1 MAEDFGTGLQVSYV
15 ANLAQ
20 IVQPVVTYLNSSP
33 ADRDIF
39 SPDTIV
45 VPNAGVRAWLQQQIA
60 TTIGATPREID
71 GISVNLN
78 IGYVGMIRQMAG
90 LARLQNDPWDIEPLT
105 IAVLDCLADLPEAP
119 ALSLRYGGMLRA
131 ARVIADTFD
140 VYHARRPQM
149 IDAWEK
155 GLAVLAPEL
164 GKKISDGEWEI
175 IQPALDNQDMWQFH
189 LWTKVRAL
197 IGVSS
202 PPMQINSL
210 VSGLTDGSL
219 KPGAERLLIVGLQA
233 LDSRTIQLVKTLSAY
248 IPVEVVLV
256 HPSPALAQK
265 WQPDALSVTGA
276 IGATAIRPKDAEV
289 EDGVHPLLSTW
300 LQGSR
305 EAQLVLGTFG
315 IQPSFAVQSEVVTP
329 RTRLQHLQHCVVHE
343 PHVPAQAVSQ
353 NDFSVQIH
361 RTHELTRQVEILH
374 DALLHAFDELPN
386 LEPHEI
392 VILCAD
398 MATSAP
404 ILQSI
409 FGREVQVFDKD
420 GFSRT
425 VTIPLVVAD
434 RGLREVSE
442 GAHLLSA
449 VLEAMGSRA
458 SRTSVMN
465 VLAVDAVLTNL
476 SLTREVF
483 DIWNQLLD
491 RTGMKWGLDASHRA
505 QQGLVAAAG
514 ETYTWLS
521 TVQQSLLG
529 VLLADAKPVAE
540 LGGVIPLDDLDTAD
554 VDAVAALSYLLALLM
569 DCEVKTR
576 VQRTIAEWCSLLE
589 ELLVELCGM
598 NSDALAEPLN
608 VLRSL
613 RTSSQLIGSG
623 STTAVPFDEFAT
635 IVVERVEATPGRQPL
650 RTGAVTATSFVPL
663 RSVPFRVVCILGY
676 DDAVVSV
683 KEVDGDDLTGRQRFI
698 GTSDSRIDTRRTFL
712 DAMLAA
718 SDRFIITCIGKSI
731 KNNAPVPFIT
741 PLAEFVDM
749 CLDADSSLGSSAEE
763 VKSKMRT
770 LVFDH
775 PRHAMSSNNFIIDK
789 VVPGMV
795 WGHNGASFTAG
806 SVVGTTN
813 TSQIS
818 TVTPFN
824 VENPEVVTIEDL
836 IKVLDYPEDFF
847 LKTVGVSKWV
857 DKAQADIALL
867 PVDIDDRRLRELW
880 NELRDLSE
888 ATSTSPS
895 RSAKK
900 FKSDETSA
908 WQTLKKE
915 RGVVPVGILGDDALN
930 SAQTL
935 LSEAA
940 GLVKDWGFPT
950 MVETEH
956 EISLQLP
963 NGVVEGTV
971 SYFETEELAGF
982 ASLYGVDR
990 LRSRAVILLLIL
1002 AAQRVS
1008 KHSTILFGYDGKEN
1022 EIKVNNVF
1030 FEKELTQEDALRR
1043 LTGLIDAIHLARA
1056 IPAVTFDGAV
1066 KAIIAADASGDEEK
1080 SPEFAF
1086 DKFVASDKYGKSLER
1101 RLFGEEPKY
1110 SDVFAIDGPI
1120 REFWSTLT
1128 SVVNGPKYKSFAKHG
1143 VTTIKVSGF
1152 IVK

>member
-1 MAEDFGTGLQVSYV
+1 MAEDFGTGLRVSYV

-20 IVQPVVTYLNSSP
+20 IVQPVVSYLNSSP

-39 SPDTIV
+39 APDTIV

-60 TTIGATPREID
+60 TTVGATPDEVD
-71 GISVNLN
+71 GISANLN

-90 LARLQNDPWDIEPLT
+90 HARIQNDPWDIEPLT
-105 IAVLDCLADLPEAP
+105 IAVLDCLVGLPEAP
-119 ALSLRYGGMLRA
+119 ALALRYGGMLRA
-131 ARVIADTFD
+131 ARAIADTFD

-164 GKKISDGEWEI
+164 GNKISEGEWEI

-189 LWTKVRAL
+189 LWTKVRGH
-197 IGVSS
+197 IGVPS
-202 PPMQINSL
+202 PPVQINSL
-210 VSGLTDGSL
+210 VSGLLDGSL

-233 LDSRTIQLVKTLSAY
+233 LDSRTIQLVQTLSTY

-265 WQPDALSVTGA
+265 WQPQALAMAGA
-276 IGATAIRPKDAEV
+276 IGATAIRPKDAVV
-289 EDGVHPLLSTW
+289 EDGVHPLVSTW

-315 IQPSFAVQSEVVTP
+315 IQPSFTVQSEVVPT

-343 PHVPAQAVSQ
+343 PHVPAQPVSET
-353 NDFSVQIH
+353 DFSLQIH
-361 RTHELTRQVEILH
+361 RTHELSRQVEILH

-409 FGREVQVFDKD
+409 FGREVQVVDKN
-420 GFSRT
+420 GVSRT

-442 GAHLLSA
+442 GARLLSA

-465 VLAVDAVLTNL
+465 VLAVDAVLSNL

-491 RTGMKWGLDASHRA
+491 RTGMKWGLDAPHRA

-529 VLLADAKPVAE
+529 VLLPDAKPVAE

-554 VDAVAALSYLLALLM
+554 VDAVAALSYLLSLLM
-569 DCEVKTR
+569 EYEVNTR
-576 VQRTIAEWCSLLE
+576 VQRSVSEWCSLLE

-598 NSDALAEPLN
+598 NSDALVEPLE

-613 RTSSQLIGSG
+613 RASSQLIGSG
-623 STTAVPFDEFAT
+623 STTAVPFDEFAS

-683 KEVDGDDLTGRQRFI
+683 KEIEGDDLTGRQRFI
-698 GTSDSRIDTRRTFL
+698 GTSDSRIDTRRAFL

-718 SDRFIITCIGKSI
+718 SDRFIVTCIGKSI

-749 CLDADSSLGSSAEE
+749 CLDADSSSDEAK
-763 VKSKMRT
+763 VKTSR

-775 PRHAMSSNNFIIDK
+775 PRHAMSSNNFIVDK

-813 TSQIS
+813 VSQTS

-824 VENPEVVTIEDL
+824 VEQPEVVTIDDL

-847 LKTVGVSKWV
+847 LNTVGVSKWV
-857 DKAQADIALL
+857 DKVQADTGLL
-867 PVDIDDRRLRELW
+867 PIDIDVRRLRELW
-880 NELRDLSE
+880 NELRELSE
-888 ATSTSPS
+888 ATSSSTN
-895 RSAKK
+895 RSSKK
-900 FKSDETSA
+900 FKSDELSA

-915 RGVVPVGILGDDALN
+915 RGAVPVGVLGDDALD

-935 LSEAA
+935 LDEADA
-940 GLVKDWGFPT
+940 LTKQWGFPT
-950 MVETEH
+950 MVETER

-982 ASLYGVDR
+982 ASLYGVNR
-990 LRSRAVILLLIL
+990 LHSRAAVLLLLL
-1002 AAQRVS
+1002 AAQGVI
-1008 KHSTILFGYDGKEN
+1008 KHSAILFGYDDKAN

-1030 FEKELTQEDALRR
+1030 FEIALTQEDALQR
-1043 LTGLIDAIHLARA
+1043 LAGLIDAVHIART
-1056 IPAVTFDGAV
+1056 IPAVKFGGTV
-1066 KAIIAADASGDEEK
+1066 KAILAAEASDEEEK

-1086 DKFVASDKYGKSLER
+1086 DKFVASDEYGKSLER
-1101 RLFGEEPKY
+1101 RLFGEEPRY
-1110 SDVFAIDGPI
+1110 SDVFAADGPI
-1120 REFWSTLT
+1120 REFWSALT
-1128 SVVNGPKYKSFAKHG
+1128 GAVNGPKFKSSAKHG
-1143 VTTIKVSGF
+1143 VTTIKVSGY

>member
-1 MAEDFGTGLQVSYV
+1 MAEDFGTGLRVSYV

-20 IVQPVVTYLNSSP
+20 IVQPVVSYLNSSP
-33 ADRDIF
+33 AGRDIF
-39 SPDTIV
+39 APDTIV

-60 TTIGATPREID
+60 TRVGATPDEVD
-71 GISVNLN
+71 GISANLN

-90 LARLQNDPWDIEPLT
+90 HARIQNDPWDIEPLT
-105 IAVLDCLADLPEAP
+105 IAVLDCLAGLPEAP
-119 ALSLRYGGMLRA
+119 ALTLRYGGMLRA
-131 ARVIADTFD
+131 ARAIADTFD

-164 GKKISDGEWEI
+164 GNKISEGEWEI
-175 IQPALDNQDMWQFH
+175 IQPALDNQDLWQFH
-189 LWTKVRAL
+189 LWTKVRTH
-197 IGVSS
+197 IGVPS
-202 PPMQINSL
+202 PPVQINSL
-210 VSGLTDGSL
+210 VSGLIDGSL

-233 LDSRTIQLVKTLSAY
+233 LDSRTIQLVQTLSTY

-265 WQPDALSVTGA
+265 WQPQALAMAGA
-276 IGATAIRPKDAEV
+276 IGATAIRPKDAVV
-289 EDGVHPLLSTW
+289 EDGVHPLVSTW

-315 IQPSFAVQSEVVTP
+315 IQPSFTVQSEVVP
-329 RTRLQHLQHCVVHE
+329 SRTRLQHLQHCVIHE
-343 PHVPAQAVSQ
+343 PHVPAQPVSET
-353 NDFSVQIH
+353 DFSLQIH
-361 RTHELTRQVEILH
+361 RTHELSRQVEILH

-409 FGREVQVFDKD
+409 FGREVQVVDKN
-420 GFSRT
+420 GVSRT

-442 GAHLLSA
+442 GARLLSA

-465 VLAVDAVLTNL
+465 VLAVDAVLSNL

-529 VLLADAKPVAE
+529 VLLPDAKPVAE

-554 VDAVAALSYLLALLM
+554 VDAVAALSYLLSLLM
-569 DCEVKTR
+569 ECEVNTR
-576 VQRTIAEWCSLLE
+576 VQRSVSEWCSLLE

-598 NSDALAEPLN
+598 NSDALVEPLE

-613 RTSSQLIGSG
+613 RASSQLIGSG
-623 STTAVPFDEFAT
+623 STTAVPFDEFAS

-683 KEVDGDDLTGRQRFI
+683 KEIEGDDLTGRQRFI

-718 SDRFIITCIGKSI
+718 SDRFIVTCIGKSI

-749 CLDADSSLGSSAEE
+749 CLDADSSSDE
-763 VKSKMRT
+763 VKVKTSR

-775 PRHAMSSNNFIIDK
+775 PRHAMSSNNFIVDK

-813 TSQIS
+813 VSQTS

-824 VENPEVVTIEDL
+824 VEQPEVVTIDDL

-847 LKTVGVSKWV
+847 LNTVGVSKWV
-857 DKAQADIALL
+857 DKVQADTALL
-867 PVDIDDRRLRELW
+867 PIDIDVRRLRELW
-880 NELRDLSE
+880 NELRELSE
-888 ATSTSPS
+888 ATSSSTN
-895 RSAKK
+895 RSSKK
-900 FKSDETSA
+900 FKSDELPA

-915 RGVVPVGILGDDALN
+915 RGAVPVGVLGDDALD

-935 LSEAA
+935 LDEADA
-940 GLVKDWGFPT
+940 LTKQWGFPT
-950 MVETEH
+950 MVETER

-990 LRSRAVILLLIL
+990 LHSRAAVLLLLL
-1002 AAQRVS
+1002 AAQGVI
-1008 KHSTILFGYDGKEN
+1008 KHSAILFGYDDKAN

-1030 FEKELTQEDALRR
+1030 FEIALTQEDALQR
-1043 LTGLIDAIHLARA
+1043 LAGLIDAVHIART
-1056 IPAVTFDGAV
+1056 IPAVKFGGTV
-1066 KAIIAADASGDEEK
+1066 KAILAAEASDEEEK

-1086 DKFVASDKYGKSLER
+1086 DKFVASDEYGKSLER

-1110 SDVFAIDGPI
+1110 SDVFAADGPI
-1120 REFWSTLT
+1120 REFWSALT
-1128 SVVNGPKYKSFAKHG
+1128 GAVNGPKFKSSAKHG
-1143 VTTIKVSGF
+1143 VTTIKVSGY

>member
-1 MAEDFGTGLQVSYV
+1 MA
-15 ANLAQ
+15 
-20 IVQPVVTYLNSSP
+20 
-33 ADRDIF
+33 
-39 SPDTIV
+39 
-45 VPNAGVRAWLQQQIA
+45 
-60 TTIGATPREID
+60 
-71 GISVNLN
+71 
-78 IGYVGMIRQMAG
+78 
-90 LARLQNDPWDIEPLT
+90 
-105 IAVLDCLADLPEAP
+105 
-119 ALSLRYGGMLRA
+119 
-131 ARVIADTFD
+131 
-140 VYHARRPQM
+140 
-149 IDAWEK
+149 
-155 GLAVLAPEL
+155 
-164 GKKISDGEWEI
+164 
-175 IQPALDNQDMWQFH
+175 
-189 LWTKVRAL
+189 
-197 IGVSS
+197 
-202 PPMQINSL
+202 
-210 VSGLTDGSL
+210 
-219 KPGAERLLIVGLQA
+219 
-233 LDSRTIQLVKTLSAY
+233 
-248 IPVEVVLV
+248 
-256 HPSPALAQK
+256 
-265 WQPDALSVTGA
+265 GA
-276 IGATAIRPKDAEV
+276 IGATAIRPKDAVV
-289 EDGVHPLLSTW
+289 EDGVHPLVSTW

-315 IQPSFAVQSEVVTP
+315 IQPSFTVQSEVVP
-329 RTRLQHLQHCVVHE
+329 SRTRLQHLQHCVIHE
-343 PHVPAQAVSQ
+343 PHVPAQPVSET
-353 NDFSVQIH
+353 DFSLQIH
-361 RTHELTRQVEILH
+361 RTHELSRQVEILH

-409 FGREVQVFDKD
+409 FGREVQVVDKN
-420 GFSRT
+420 GVSRT

-442 GAHLLSA
+442 GARLLSA

-465 VLAVDAVLTNL
+465 VLAVDAVLSNL

-529 VLLADAKPVAE
+529 VLLPDAKPVAE

-554 VDAVAALSYLLALLM
+554 VDAVAALSYLLSLLM
-569 DCEVKTR
+569 ECEVNTR
-576 VQRTIAEWCSLLE
+576 VQRSVSEWCSLLE

-598 NSDALAEPLN
+598 NSDALVEPLE

-613 RTSSQLIGSG
+613 RASSQLIGSG
-623 STTAVPFDEFAT
+623 STTAVPFDEFAS

-683 KEVDGDDLTGRQRFI
+683 KEIEGDDLTGRQRFI

-749 CLDADSSLGSSAEE
+749 CLDADSSSDE
-763 VKSKMRT
+763 VKVKTSR

-775 PRHAMSSNNFIIDK
+775 PRHAMSSNNFIVDK

-813 TSQIS
+813 VSQTS

-824 VENPEVVTIEDL
+824 VEQPEVVTIDDL

-847 LKTVGVSKWV
+847 LNTVGVSKWV
-857 DKAQADIALL
+857 DKVQADTALL
-867 PVDIDDRRLRELW
+867 PIDIDVRRLRELW
-880 NELRDLSE
+880 NELRELSE
-888 ATSTSPS
+888 ATSSSTN
-895 RSAKK
+895 RSSKK
-900 FKSDETSA
+900 FKSDELSA

-915 RGVVPVGILGDDALN
+915 RGAVPVGVLGDDALD

-935 LSEAA
+935 LDEADA
-940 GLVKDWGFPT
+940 LVKQWGFPT
-950 MVETEH
+950 MVETER

-990 LRSRAVILLLIL
+990 LHSRAAVLLLLL
-1002 AAQRVS
+1002 AAQGVI
-1008 KHSTILFGYDGKEN
+1008 KHSAILFGYDDKAN

-1030 FEKELTQEDALRR
+1030 FEIALTQEDALQR
-1043 LTGLIDAIHLARA
+1043 LAGLIDAVHIART
-1056 IPAVTFDGAV
+1056 IPAVKFGGTV
-1066 KAIIAADASGDEEK
+1066 KAILAAEASDEEEK

-1086 DKFVASDKYGKSLER
+1086 DKFVASDEYGKSLER
-1101 RLFGEEPKY
+1101 RLFGEEPRY
-1110 SDVFAIDGPI
+1110 SDVFAADGPI
-1120 REFWSTLT
+1120 REFWSALT
-1128 SVVNGPKYKSFAKHG
+1128 GAVNGPKFKSSAKHG
-1143 VTTIKVSGF
+1143 VTTIKVSGY

>member
-1 MAEDFGTGLQVSYV
+1 
-15 ANLAQ
+15 
-20 IVQPVVTYLNSSP
+20 
-33 ADRDIF
+33 
-39 SPDTIV
+39 
-45 VPNAGVRAWLQQQIA
+45 
-60 TTIGATPREID
+60 
-71 GISVNLN
+71 
-78 IGYVGMIRQMAG
+78 
-90 LARLQNDPWDIEPLT
+90 
-105 IAVLDCLADLPEAP
+105 
-119 ALSLRYGGMLRA
+119 
-131 ARVIADTFD
+131 
-140 VYHARRPQM
+140 M

-164 GKKISDGEWEI
+164 GNKISEGEWEI
-175 IQPALDNQDMWQFH
+175 IQPALDNQDLWQFH
-189 LWTKVRAL
+189 LWTKVRAH
-197 IGVSS
+197 IGVPS
-202 PPMQINSL
+202 PPVQINSL
-210 VSGLTDGSL
+210 VSGLLDGSL

-233 LDSRTIQLVKTLSAY
+233 LDSRTIQLVQTLSTY

-265 WQPDALSVTGA
+265 WQPQALAMAGA
-276 IGATAIRPKDAEV
+276 IGATAIRPKDAVV
-289 EDGVHPLLSTW
+289 EDGVHPLVSTW

-315 IQPSFAVQSEVVTP
+315 IQPSFTVQSEVVQT

-343 PHVPAQAVSQ
+343 PHVPAQPVSET
-353 NDFSVQIH
+353 DFSLQIP
-361 RTHELTRQVEILH
+361 RTHELSRQVEILH

-409 FGREVQVFDKD
+409 FGREVQVVDKN
-420 GFSRT
+420 GVSRA

-442 GAHLLSA
+442 GARLLSA

-465 VLAVDAVLTNL
+465 VLAVDAVLSNL

-483 DIWNQLLD
+483 DIWNQILD

-529 VLLADAKPVAE
+529 VLLPDAKPVAE

-554 VDAVAALSYLLALLM
+554 VDAVAALSYLLSLLM
-569 DCEVKTR
+569 ECEVNTR
-576 VQRTIAEWCSLLE
+576 VQRSVSEWCSLLE

-598 NSDALAEPLN
+598 NSDALVEPLE

-613 RTSSQLIGSG
+613 RASSQLIGSG
-623 STTAVPFDEFAT
+623 STAAVPFDEFAS

-683 KEVDGDDLTGRQRFI
+683 KEIEGDDLTGRQRFI

-718 SDRFIITCIGKSI
+718 SDRFVITCIGKSI

-749 CLDADSSLGSSAEE
+749 CLDADSSSDE
-763 VKSKMRT
+763 VKVKMRR
-770 LVFDH
+770 LIFDH

-789 VVPGMV
+789 VVPGIV

-813 TSQIS
+813 ATQIS
-818 TVTPFN
+818 TVTPFS
-824 VENPEVVTIEDL
+824 VEHPEVVTIEDL

-847 LKTVGVSKWV
+847 LNTVGVSKWV
-857 DKAQADIALL
+857 DKVQADTALL
-867 PVDIDDRRLRELW
+867 PIDLDKHRLRELW
-880 NELRDLSE
+880 NELRELSE
-888 ATSTSPS
+888 VASSSTS
-895 RSAKK
+895 RSSKK
-900 FKSDETSA
+900 FKSDELSA
-908 WQTLKKE
+908 WQSLKKE
-915 RGVVPVGILGDDALN
+915 RGAVPVGVLGDDALD

-935 LSEAA
+935 LDEADA
-940 GLVKDWGFPT
+940 LTKQWGFPT
-950 MVETEH
+950 MVETER

-963 NGVVEGTV
+963 NGVVEGAV

-982 ASLYGVDR
+982 ASFYGVDR
-990 LRSRAVILLLIL
+990 LHSRAAVLLLLL
-1002 AAQRVS
+1002 AAQGVI
-1008 KHSTILFGYDGKEN
+1008 KHSAILFGYDDKAN

-1030 FEKELTQEDALRR
+1030 FEIALTQEDALRR
-1043 LTGLIDAIHLARA
+1043 LAGLIDAVHIART
-1056 IPAVTFDGAV
+1056 IPAVKFGGTV
-1066 KAIIAADASGDEEK
+1066 KAILAAEASDEEEK

-1086 DKFVASDKYGKSLER
+1086 DKFVTSEDYGKSLER

-1110 SDVFAIDGPI
+1110 SDVFAADGQI
-1120 REFWSTLT
+1120 REFWSVLT
-1128 SVVNGPKYKSFAKHG
+1128 GAVSGPKFKSSAKHG
-1143 VTTIKVSGF
+1143 VTTIKVSGY

>member
-1 MAEDFGTGLQVSYV
+1 MAEDFKTGLRISYV

-33 ADRDIF
+33 LDRDIF
-39 SPDTIV
+39 APDIIV

-60 TTIGATPREID
+60 AVIGATPNKGD
-71 GISVNLN
+71 GISANLN

-90 LARLQNDPWDIEPLT
+90 QVRIQNDPWEIEPLT

-119 ALSLRYGGMLRA
+119 ALALRYGGMLRA

-164 GKKISDGEWEI
+164 GNKISEGEWEI
-175 IQPALDNQDMWQFH
+175 IQPALDNQDIWQFH
-189 LWTKVRAL
+189 LWTKVRAH
-197 IGVSS
+197 IGVPS
-202 PPMQINSL
+202 PPVQINSL

-233 LDSRTIQLVKTLSAY
+233 LDSRTIHLVQTLSTY

-265 WQPDALSVTGA
+265 WQPDAHAMAGA
-276 IGATAIRPKDAEV
+276 VGATVIRPKDAV
-289 EDGVHPLLSTW
+289 VDDGVHPLVSTW

-315 IQPSFAVQSEVVTP
+315 IQPSFTVQSEVVPT
-329 RTRLQHLQHCVVHE
+329 RTRLQHLQHCIVHE
-343 PHVPAQAVSQ
+343 PSVPAHPVSET
-353 NDFSVQIH
+353 DFSLQIH

-409 FGREVQVFDKD
+409 FSREVQVIDKD
-420 GFSRT
+420 GSSRT

-442 GAHLLSA
+442 GARLLSA
-449 VLEAMGSRA
+449 VLEVMGSRA

-465 VLAVDAVLTNL
+465 VLTVDAVLTNL

-505 QQGLVAAAG
+505 QQGLVAEVG
-514 ETYTWLS
+514 QTYTWLS
-521 TVQQSLLG
+521 TVHQSLLG
-529 VLLADAKPVAE
+529 VLLPDAKPIAE
-540 LGGVIPLDDLDTAD
+540 LGGIIPLDDLDTAD
-554 VDAVAALSYLLALLM
+554 IDAVAAFSYLLSLLM

-576 VQRTIAEWCSLLE
+576 VQRSVSEWCSLLE
-589 ELLVELCGM
+589 ELLVDLCGI
-598 NSDALAEPLN
+598 NSDALVEPLE

-613 RTSSQLIGSG
+613 RRSSQIVGSG
-623 STTAVPFDEFAT
+623 STTAVRFDEFAS

-683 KEVDGDDLTGRQRFI
+683 KEVEGDDLTGRQRFI

-712 DAMLAA
+712 DSMLAA
-718 SDRFIITCIGKSI
+718 SDRFIVTCIGKSI

-749 CLDADSSLGSSAEE
+749 CLDADSSTEDPK
-763 VKSKMRT
+763 VKIRRF
-770 LVFDH
+770 VFDH
-775 PRHAMSSNNFIIDK
+775 PRHAMSSNNFIADK
-789 VVPGMV
+789 VVPGVV
-795 WGHNGASFTAG
+795 WGHNNSSFTAG

-813 TSQIS
+813 ASQIS
-818 TVTPFN
+818 TVVPFH
-824 VENPEVVTIEDL
+824 VEQPEVVTIDDL
-836 IKVLDYPEDFF
+836 IKILDYPEDFF
-847 LKTVGVSKWV
+847 LKTVGVSKWEEKV
-857 DKAQADIALL
+857 QADTALL
-867 PVDIDDRRLRELW
+867 PIETEVRRFRELW
-880 NELRDLSE
+880 NELREMSE
-888 ATSTSPS
+888 VTSSPS
-895 RSAKK
+895 RRSSKK
-900 FKSDETSA
+900 FKNDEKSA

-915 RGVVPVGILGDDALN
+915 RGLVPVGIFGDDALGN
-930 SAQTL
+930 AQSL
-935 LSEAA
+935 LDEAMA
-940 GLVKDWGFPT
+940 IVKQWGFST
-950 MVETEH
+950 MEETER

-963 NGVVEGTV
+963 NGLVEGTV
-971 SYFETEELAGF
+971 SHFETEELVGF
-982 ASLYGVDR
+982 AALYGVDR
-990 LRSRAVILLLIL
+990 LHSRAAVLLLLL
-1002 AAQRVS
+1002 AAQGVI
-1008 KHSTILFGYDGKEN
+1008 KHSAILYGYDDKAN

-1030 FEKELTQEDALRR
+1030 FENALTQEDALRR
-1043 LTGLIDAIHLARA
+1043 LAGLVDAVHIART
-1056 IPAVTFDGAV
+1056 IPAVKFGNTV
-1066 KAIIAADASGDEEK
+1066 KAINGEVKAGKEIEP
-1080 SPEFAF
+1080 PEIAF
-1086 DKFVASDKYGKSLER
+1086 DKFVSSDEYGKSLER

-1110 SDVFAIDGPI
+1110 SEVFASNGPI
-1120 REFWSTLT
+1120 QEFWSTLLGA
-1128 SVVNGPKYKSFAKHG
+1128 VNGPKFKSSAKHG
-1143 VTTIKVSGF
+1143 VTTMRVSGY

>member
-1 MAEDFGTGLQVSYV
+1 MAEDFGTGLRVSYV

-20 IVQPVVTYLNSSP
+20 IVQPVVSYLNSSP
-33 ADRDIF
+33 AGRDIF
-39 SPDTIV
+39 APDTIV

-60 TTIGATPREID
+60 TRVGATPDEVD
-71 GISVNLN
+71 GISANLN

-90 LARLQNDPWDIEPLT
+90 HARIQNDPWDIEPLT
-105 IAVLDCLADLPEAP
+105 IAVLDCLAGLPEAP
-119 ALSLRYGGMLRA
+119 ALALRYGGMLRA
-131 ARVIADTFD
+131 ARAIADTFD

-164 GKKISDGEWEI
+164 GNKISEGEWEI

-189 LWTKVRAL
+189 LWTKVRAH
-197 IGVSS
+197 IGVPS
-202 PPMQINSL
+202 PPVQINSL
-210 VSGLTDGSL
+210 VSGLIDGSL

-233 LDSRTIQLVKTLSAY
+233 LDSRTIQLVQTLSTY

-265 WQPDALSVTGA
+265 WQPEALAMNGA
-276 IGATAIRPKDAEV
+276 VGATAIRPKDAVV
-289 EDGVHPLLSTW
+289 EDGVHPLVSTW

-315 IQPSFAVQSEVVTP
+315 IQPSFTVQSEVVPT

-343 PHVPAQAVSQ
+343 PHVPAQPVSET
-353 NDFSVQIH
+353 DFSLQIH
-361 RTHELTRQVEILH
+361 RTHELSRQVEILH

-409 FGREVQVFDKD
+409 FGREVQVVDKN
-420 GFSRT
+420 GVSRA

-442 GAHLLSA
+442 GARLLSA

-465 VLAVDAVLTNL
+465 VLAVDAVLSNL

-483 DIWNQLLD
+483 DIWNQILD

-529 VLLADAKPVAE
+529 VLLPDAKPVAE

-554 VDAVAALSYLLALLM
+554 VDAVAALSYLLSLLM
-569 DCEVKTR
+569 ECEVNTR
-576 VQRTIAEWCSLLE
+576 VQRSVSEWCSLLE

-598 NSDALAEPLN
+598 NSDALVEPLE

-613 RTSSQLIGSG
+613 RASSQLIGSG
-623 STTAVPFDEFAT
+623 STTAVPFDEFAS

-683 KEVDGDDLTGRQRFI
+683 KEIEGDDLTGRQRFI

-749 CLDADSSLGSSAEE
+749 CLDADSSSDE
-763 VKSKMRT
+763 VKVKMRR
-770 LVFDH
+770 LIFDH

-813 TSQIS
+813 VSQIS
-818 TVTPFN
+818 AVTPFN
-824 VENPEVVTIEDL
+824 VEQPEVVTIDDL

-847 LKTVGVSKWV
+847 LNTVGVSKWV
-857 DKAQADIALL
+857 DKVQADTALL
-867 PVDIDDRRLRELW
+867 PIDLDKHRLRELW
-880 NELRDLSE
+880 NELRELSE
-888 ATSTSPS
+888 VASSSTS
-895 RSAKK
+895 RSSKK
-900 FKSDETSA
+900 FKSDELSA
-908 WQTLKKE
+908 WQSLKKE
-915 RGVVPVGILGDDALN
+915 RGAVPVGVLGDDALD

-935 LSEAA
+935 LDEADA
-940 GLVKDWGFPT
+940 LTKQWGFPT
-950 MVETEH
+950 MVETER

-963 NGVVEGTV
+963 NGVVEGAV

-982 ASLYGVDR
+982 ASFYGVDR
-990 LRSRAVILLLIL
+990 LHSRAAVLLLLL
-1002 AAQRVS
+1002 AAQGVI
-1008 KHSTILFGYDGKEN
+1008 KHSAILFGYDDKAN

-1030 FEKELTQEDALRR
+1030 FEIALTQEDALRR
-1043 LTGLIDAIHLARA
+1043 LAGLIDAVHIART
-1056 IPAVTFDGAV
+1056 IPAVKFGGTV
-1066 KAIIAADASGDEEK
+1066 KAILAAEASDEEEK

-1086 DKFVASDKYGKSLER
+1086 DKFVTSEDYGKSLER

-1110 SDVFAIDGPI
+1110 SDVFAADGQI
-1120 REFWSTLT
+1120 REFWSVLT
-1128 SVVNGPKYKSFAKHG
+1128 GAVSGPKFKSSAKHG
-1143 VTTIKVSGF
+1143 VTTIKVSGY

>member
-1 MAEDFGTGLQVSYV
+1 MAEDFGTGLRVSYV

-20 IVQPVVTYLNSSP
+20 IVQPVVSYLNSSP
-33 ADRDIF
+33 AGRDIF
-39 SPDTIV
+39 APDTIV

-60 TTIGATPREID
+60 TTVGATPDEVD
-71 GISVNLN
+71 GISANLN

-90 LARLQNDPWDIEPLT
+90 HARIQNDPWDIEPLT
-105 IAVLDCLADLPEAP
+105 IAVLDCLAGITEAP
-119 ALSLRYGGMLRA
+119 ALALRYGGMLRA
-131 ARVIADTFD
+131 ARAIADTFD

-164 GKKISDGEWEI
+164 GNKISEGEWEI
-175 IQPALDNQDMWQFH
+175 IQPALDDQDLWQFH
-189 LWTKVRAL
+189 LWTKVRAH
-197 IGVSS
+197 IGVPS
-202 PPMQINSL
+202 PPVQINSL
-210 VSGLTDGSL
+210 VSGLLDGSL

-233 LDSRTIQLVKTLSAY
+233 LDSRTIQLVQTLSTY

-265 WQPDALSVTGA
+265 WQPQALAMAGA
-276 IGATAIRPKDAEV
+276 IGATAIRPKDAVV
-289 EDGVHPLLSTW
+289 EDGVHPLVSTW

-315 IQPSFAVQSEVVTP
+315 IQPSFTVQSEVVP
-329 RTRLQHLQHCVVHE
+329 SRTRLQHLQHCVIHE
-343 PHVPAQAVSQ
+343 PHVPAQPVSET
-353 NDFSVQIH
+353 DFSLQIH
-361 RTHELTRQVEILH
+361 RTHELSRQVEILH

-409 FGREVQVFDKD
+409 FGREVQVVDKN
-420 GFSRT
+420 GVSRT

-442 GAHLLSA
+442 GARLLSA

-465 VLAVDAVLTNL
+465 VLAVDAVLSNL

-529 VLLADAKPVAE
+529 VLLPDAKPVAE

-554 VDAVAALSYLLALLM
+554 VDAVAALSYLLSLLM
-569 DCEVKTR
+569 ECEVNTR
-576 VQRTIAEWCSLLE
+576 VQRSVSEWCSLLE

-598 NSDALAEPLN
+598 NSDALVEPLE

-613 RTSSQLIGSG
+613 RASSQLIGSG
-623 STTAVPFDEFAT
+623 STTAVPFDEFAS

-683 KEVDGDDLTGRQRFI
+683 KEIEGDDLTGRQRFI

-731 KNNAPVPFIT
+731 KNNAAVPFIT

-749 CLDADSSLGSSAEE
+749 CLDADSSTEE
-763 VKSKMRT
+763 VKVKSSR

-775 PRHAMSSNNFIIDK
+775 PRHAMSSNNFIVDK

-813 TSQIS
+813 VSQTS

-824 VENPEVVTIEDL
+824 VEQPEVVTIDDL

-847 LKTVGVSKWV
+847 LNTVGVSKWV
-857 DKAQADIALL
+857 DKVQADTALL
-867 PVDIDDRRLRELW
+867 PIDIDVRRLRELW

-888 ATSTSPS
+888 ATSSSPS
-895 RSAKK
+895 RSSKK

-915 RGVVPVGILGDDALN
+915 RGAVPVGILGDDALD
-930 SAQTL
+930 SAQSL
-935 LSEAA
+935 LDEADA
-940 GLVKDWGFPT
+940 LVKQWGFPT

-963 NGVVEGTV
+963 NGVVEGSV
-971 SYFETEELAGF
+971 SYFETEQLVGF

-990 LRSRAVILLLIL
+990 LRSRAAVLLLLL
-1002 AAQRVS
+1002 AAQGVI
-1008 KHSTILFGYDGKEN
+1008 KHSAILFGYDDKAN
-1022 EIKVNNVF
+1022 EIKANNVF
-1030 FEKELTQEDALRR
+1030 FETELTQADALRR
-1043 LTGLIDAIHLARA
+1043 LAGLIDAVHLARA
-1056 IPAVTFDGAV
+1056 IPAVTFDGVV

-1110 SDVFAIDGPI
+1110 SDVFAADGPI
-1120 REFWSTLT
+1120 REFWSVLT
-1128 SVVNGPKYKSFAKHG
+1128 GAVNGPKFKSSAKHG
-1143 VTTIKVSGF
+1143 VTTIKVSGY

>member
-1 MAEDFGTGLQVSYV
+1 MAEDFGTGLRVSYV

-20 IVQPVVTYLNSSP
+20 IVQPVVSYLNSSP
-33 ADRDIF
+33 AGRDIF
-39 SPDTIV
+39 APDTIV

-60 TTIGATPREID
+60 TRVGATPDEVD
-71 GISVNLN
+71 GISANLN

-90 LARLQNDPWDIEPLT
+90 HARIQNDPWDIEPLT
-105 IAVLDCLADLPEAP
+105 IAVLDCLAGLPEAP
-119 ALSLRYGGMLRA
+119 ALALRYGGMLRA
-131 ARVIADTFD
+131 ARAIADTFD

-164 GKKISDGEWEI
+164 GNKISEGEWEI
-175 IQPALDNQDMWQFH
+175 IQPALDDQDLWQFQ
-189 LWTKVRAL
+189 LWTKVRTH
-197 IGVSS
+197 IGVPS
-202 PPMQINSL
+202 PPVQINSL
-210 VSGLTDGSL
+210 VSGLLDGSL

-233 LDSRTIQLVKTLSAY
+233 LDSRTIQLVQTLSTY

-265 WQPDALSVTGA
+265 WQPQALAMAGA
-276 IGATAIRPKDAEV
+276 IGATAIRPKDAV
-289 EDGVHPLLSTW
+289 MEDGVHPLVSTW

-315 IQPSFAVQSEVVTP
+315 IQPSFTVQSEVVPT

-343 PHVPAQAVSQ
+343 PHVPAQPVSET
-353 NDFSVQIH
+353 DFSLQIH
-361 RTHELTRQVEILH
+361 RTHELSRQVEILH

-409 FGREVQVFDKD
+409 FGREVQVVDKN
-420 GFSRT
+420 GVSRN

-442 GAHLLSA
+442 GARLLSA

-465 VLAVDAVLTNL
+465 VLAVDAVLSNL

-529 VLLADAKPVAE
+529 VLLPDAKPVAE

-554 VDAVAALSYLLALLM
+554 VDAVAALSYLLSLLM
-569 DCEVKTR
+569 ECEVNTR
-576 VQRTIAEWCSLLE
+576 VQRSVSEWCSLLE

-598 NSDALAEPLN
+598 NSDALVEPLE

-613 RTSSQLIGSG
+613 RASSQLIGSG
-623 STTAVPFDEFAT
+623 STTAVPFDEFAS

-683 KEVDGDDLTGRQRFI
+683 KEIEGDDLTGRQRFI

-718 SDRFIITCIGKSI
+718 SDRFIVTCIGKSI

-749 CLDADSSLGSSAEE
+749 CLDADSSSDE
-763 VKSKMRT
+763 VKVKTSR

-775 PRHAMSSNNFIIDK
+775 PRHAMSSNNFIVDK

-813 TSQIS
+813 VSQTSP
-818 TVTPFN
+818 VTPFN
-824 VENPEVVTIEDL
+824 VEQPEVVTIDDL

-847 LKTVGVSKWV
+847 LNTVGVSKWV
-857 DKAQADIALL
+857 DKVQADTALL
-867 PVDIDDRRLRELW
+867 PIDIDVRRLRELW
-880 NELRDLSE
+880 NELRELSE
-888 ATSTSPS
+888 ATSSSTS
-895 RSAKK
+895 RSSKK
-900 FKSDETSA
+900 FKSDELSA

-915 RGVVPVGILGDDALN
+915 RGAVPVGVLGDDALD

-935 LSEAA
+935 LDEADA
-940 GLVKDWGFPT
+940 LTKQWGFPT
-950 MVETEH
+950 MVETER

-990 LRSRAVILLLIL
+990 LHSRAAVLLLLL
-1002 AAQRVS
+1002 AAQGVI
-1008 KHSTILFGYDGKEN
+1008 KHSAILFGYDDKAN

-1030 FEKELTQEDALRR
+1030 FEIALTQEDALQR
-1043 LTGLIDAIHLARA
+1043 LAGLIDAVHIART
-1056 IPAVTFDGAV
+1056 IPAVKFGGTV
-1066 KAIIAADASGDEEK
+1066 KEILAAEASDEEEK

-1086 DKFVASDKYGKSLER
+1086 DKFVASDEYGKSLER

-1110 SDVFAIDGPI
+1110 SDVFAADGPI
-1120 REFWSTLT
+1120 REFWSALT
-1128 SVVNGPKYKSFAKHG
+1128 GAVNGPKFKSSAKHG
-1143 VTTIKVSGF
+1143 VTTIKVSGY

>member
-1 MAEDFGTGLQVSYV
+1 MAEDFGTGLRVSYV

-20 IVQPVVTYLNSSP
+20 IVQPVVSYLNSSP
-33 ADRDIF
+33 AGRDIF
-39 SPDTIV
+39 APDTIV

-60 TTIGATPREID
+60 TTVGATPDEVD
-71 GISVNLN
+71 GISANLN

-90 LARLQNDPWDIEPLT
+90 HARIQNDPWDIEPLT
-105 IAVLDCLADLPEAP
+105 IAVLDCLAGLPEAP
-119 ALSLRYGGMLRA
+119 ALTLRYGGMLRA
-131 ARVIADTFD
+131 ARAIADTFD

-164 GKKISDGEWEI
+164 GNKISEGEWEI
-175 IQPALDNQDMWQFH
+175 IQPALDNQDLWQFH
-189 LWTKVRAL
+189 LWTKVRTH
-197 IGVSS
+197 IGVPS
-202 PPMQINSL
+202 PPVQINSL
-210 VSGLTDGSL
+210 VSGLIDGSL

-233 LDSRTIQLVKTLSAY
+233 LDSRTIQLVQTLSTY

-265 WQPDALSVTGA
+265 WQPQALAMAGA
-276 IGATAIRPKDAEV
+276 IGATAIRPKDAVV
-289 EDGVHPLLSTW
+289 EDGVHPLVSTW

-315 IQPSFAVQSEVVTP
+315 IQPSFTVQSEVVPT

-343 PHVPAQAVSQ
+343 PHVPAQPVSET
-353 NDFSVQIH
+353 DFSLQIH
-361 RTHELTRQVEILH
+361 RTHELSRQVEILH

-409 FGREVQVFDKD
+409 FGREVQVVDKN
-420 GFSRT
+420 GVSRT

-442 GAHLLSA
+442 GARLLSA

-465 VLAVDAVLTNL
+465 VLAVDAVLSNL

-529 VLLADAKPVAE
+529 VLLPDAKPIAE

-554 VDAVAALSYLLALLM
+554 VDAVAALSYLLSLLM
-569 DCEVKTR
+569 ECEVNTR
-576 VQRTIAEWCSLLE
+576 VQRSVSEWCSLLE

-598 NSDALAEPLN
+598 NSDALVEPLE

-613 RTSSQLIGSG
+613 RASSQLIGSG
-623 STTAVPFDEFAT
+623 STTAVPFDEFAS

-683 KEVDGDDLTGRQRFI
+683 KEIEGDDLTGRQRFI

-718 SDRFIITCIGKSI
+718 SDRFIVTCIGKSI

-749 CLDADSSLGSSAEE
+749 CLDADSSSDE
-763 VKSKMRT
+763 VKVKTSR

-775 PRHAMSSNNFIIDK
+775 PRHAMSSNNFIVDK

-813 TSQIS
+813 VSQTS

-824 VENPEVVTIEDL
+824 VEQPEVVTIDDL

-847 LKTVGVSKWV
+847 LNTVGVSKWV
-857 DKAQADIALL
+857 DKVQADTALL
-867 PVDIDDRRLRELW
+867 PIDIDVRRLRELW
-880 NELRDLSE
+880 NELRELSE
-888 ATSTSPS
+888 ATSSSTN
-895 RSAKK
+895 RSSKK
-900 FKSDETSA
+900 FKSDELSA

-915 RGVVPVGILGDDALN
+915 RGAVPVGVLGDDALD

-935 LSEAA
+935 LDEADA
-940 GLVKDWGFPT
+940 LTKQWGFPT
-950 MVETEH
+950 MVETER

-963 NGVVEGTV
+963 NGVVEGAI
-971 SYFETEELAGF
+971 SYFETEELGGF
-982 ASLYGVDR
+982 ASFYGVDR
-990 LRSRAVILLLIL
+990 LHSRAAVLLLLL
-1002 AAQRVS
+1002 AAQGVI
-1008 KHSTILFGYDGKEN
+1008 KHSAILFGYDDKAN

-1030 FEKELTQEDALRR
+1030 FEIALTQEDALRR
-1043 LTGLIDAIHLARA
+1043 LAGLIDAVHIART
-1056 IPAVTFDGAV
+1056 IPAVKFGGTV
-1066 KAIIAADASGDEEK
+1066 KAILAAEASDEEEK

-1086 DKFVASDKYGKSLER
+1086 DKFVASDEYGKSLER

-1110 SDVFAIDGPI
+1110 SDVFATDGPI
-1120 REFWSTLT
+1120 REFWSALT
-1128 SVVNGPKYKSFAKHG
+1128 GAVNGPKFKSSAKHG
-1143 VTTIKVSGF
+1143 VTTIKVSGY

>member
-1 MAEDFGTGLQVSYV
+1 MAGDFGAGLRVSYV

-20 IVQPVVTYLNSSP
+20 IVQPVVTYLNSPP

-60 TTIGATPREID
+60 TTVGATPREID
-71 GISVNLN
+71 GISANLN

-90 LARLQNDPWDIEPLT
+90 HARVQNDPWDIEPLT

-155 GLAVLAPEL
+155 GLALLAPEL
-164 GKKISDGEWEI
+164 GNKISDGEWEI
-175 IQPALDNQDMWQFH
+175 IHPALDNQDMWQFH
-189 LWTKVRAL
+189 LWTRVRAL

-202 PPMQINSL
+202 PPVQINSL
-210 VSGLTDGSL
+210 VSGLIDGSL

-233 LDSRTIQLVKTLSAY
+233 LDSRTIQLVKTLSTY

-265 WQPDALSVTGA
+265 WQPDALAMTGA
-276 IGATAIRPKDAEV
+276 IGATAIRPKDAVV

-315 IQPSFAVQSEVVTP
+315 IHPSFAVQSEVVTP
-329 RTRLQHLQHCVVHE
+329 RTRLQHLQHCVVNE

-374 DALLHAFDELPN
+374 DALLHAFDELPS

-409 FGREVQVFDKD
+409 FGREVQVVDKD
-420 GFSRT
+420 GSSRT
-425 VTIPLVVAD
+425 VIIPLVVAD

-442 GAHLLSA
+442 GARLLSA

-465 VLAVDAVLTNL
+465 ILAVDAVLSNL

-514 ETYTWLS
+514 QTYTWLS

-529 VLLADAKPVAE
+529 VLLPDAKPVAE

-554 VDAVAALSYLLALLM
+554 VDAVAALSYLLSLLM

-576 VQRTIAEWCSLLE
+576 VQRTISEWCALLE
-589 ELLVELCGM
+589 ELLVELCGV

-763 VKSKMRT
+763 LKSKMRT

-1002 AAQRVS
+1002 AAQGVS
-1008 KHSTILFGYDGKEN
+1008 KHSTILFGYDGKDN

>member
-1 MAEDFGTGLQVSYV
+1 MGVGVNKGLKVSFV

-20 IVQPVVTYLNSSP
+20 IVQPVINYLNSSST
-33 ADRDIF
+33 DRDIF
-39 SPDTIV
+39 APDTIV

-60 TTIGATPREID
+60 TTVGATPGEID
-71 GISVNLN
+71 GISANLN

-90 LARLQNDPWDIEPLT
+90 HARDQNDPWDIEPLT
-105 IAVLDCLADLPEAP
+105 IAVLDCLVGLPEAP
-119 ALSLRYGGMLRA
+119 ALALRYGGMLRA
-131 ARVIADTFD
+131 ARVIADAFD

-149 IDAWEK
+149 IDAWEN

-164 GKKISDGEWEI
+164 GNKISDGEWEI
-175 IQPALDNQDMWQFH
+175 IQPELDNQDLWQFR
-189 LWTKVRAL
+189 LWAKVRAH
-197 IGVSS
+197 IGVPS
-202 PPMQINSL
+202 PPVQINSL
-210 VSGLTDGSL
+210 VSGLIDGSL
-219 KPGAERLLIVGLQA
+219 KPGAERLLIVGLQS
-233 LDSRTIQLVKTLSAY
+233 LDSRTIQLLQTLSAY

-265 WQPDALSVTGA
+265 WKPDALAMTGA
-276 IGATAIRPKDAEV
+276 IGAMAIRPKDAVV

-315 IQPSFAVQSEVVTP
+315 IEPPFVMHSEVITP

-343 PHVPAQAVSQ
+343 PHVPAQTVFQ

-361 RTHELTRQVEILH
+361 RTHELTRQVEVLH

-409 FGREVQVFDKD
+409 FGREVQVVGKD
-420 GFSRT
+420 GSSRT

-442 GAHLLSA
+442 GARLLSA

-465 VLAVDAVLTNL
+465 ILTVDPVLSNL

-514 ETYTWLS
+514 QTYTWLS

-529 VLLADAKPVAE
+529 VLLPDAKPVAE
-540 LGGVIPLDDLDTAD
+540 LGGIIPLDDLDTAD
-554 VDAVAALSYLLALLM
+554 VDAVAALSYLLSLLM
-569 DCEVKTR
+569 DCELKTR
-576 VQRTIAEWCSLLE
+576 VQRTVSEWCSLLE

-598 NSDALAEPLN
+598 NSDALVEPLK

-613 RTSSQLIGSG
+613 RTSSQIIASG
-623 STTAVPFDEFAT
+623 STTSVPFDEFAS

-683 KEVDGDDLTGRQRFI
+683 KEVEGDDLTGRQRFI

-741 PLAEFVDM
+741 PLAEFVDL
-749 CLDADSSLGSSAEE
+749 CLDAELSAEE
-763 VKSKMRT
+763 VKEKMSR

-813 TSQIS
+813 ASQIS
-818 TVTPFN
+818 AVTPFN
-824 VENPEVVTIEDL
+824 VEQPEVVTIEDL

-888 ATSTSPS
+888 ATSVSQS
-895 RSAKK
+895 RSPKK

-935 LSEAA
+935 LTEAA
-940 GLVKDWGFPT
+940 GLVKGWGFPT

-956 EISLQLP
+956 EIFLQLP

-1002 AAQRVS
+1002 AAQGVI

-1030 FEKELTQEDALRR
+1030 FETELTQEDALRR
-1043 LTGLIDAIHLARA
+1043 LAGLIEAVHLARA
-1056 IPAVTFDGAV
+1056 IPAVAFDGVV

-1110 SDVFAIDGPI
+1110 SDVFAMDGPI

-1128 SVVNGPKYKSFAKHG
+1128 SVVNGPKYKSFAKHA
-1143 VTTIKVSGF
+1143 VTAIKVSGF

>member
-1 MAEDFGTGLQVSYV
+1 
-15 ANLAQ
+15 
-20 IVQPVVTYLNSSP
+20 
-33 ADRDIF
+33 
-39 SPDTIV
+39 
-45 VPNAGVRAWLQQQIA
+45 
-60 TTIGATPREID
+60 
-71 GISVNLN
+71 
-78 IGYVGMIRQMAG
+78 
-90 LARLQNDPWDIEPLT
+90 
-105 IAVLDCLADLPEAP
+105 
-119 ALSLRYGGMLRA
+119 MLRA

-598 NSDALAEPLN
+598 NSDALAEPLK

-623 STTAVPFDEFAT
+623 STTVVPFDEFAT

-683 KEVDGDDLTGRQRFI
+683 KEVEGDDLTGRQRFI

-749 CLDADSSLGSSAEE
+749 CLDADSSAEE
-763 VKSKMRT
+763 VKEKMSG

-775 PRHAMSSNNFIIDK
+775 PRHAMSSDNFIIDK

-795 WGHNGASFTAG
+795 WGHNGASFMAG
-806 SVVGTTN
+806 SVVGTSS

-818 TVTPFN
+818 TVVPFN
-824 VENPEVVTIEDL
+824 VERASVVTIDDL
-836 IKVLDYPEDFF
+836 INVLDFPEDFF
-847 LKTVGVSKWV
+847 FKTVGVSKWV
-857 DKAQADIALL
+857 DKAQADTALL
-867 PVDIDDRRLRELW
+867 PVEIDDRRLRELW

-888 ATSTSPS
+888 ATPASPS
-895 RSAKK
+895 HSSKK
-900 FKSDETSA
+900 FRSDEISA

-915 RGVVPVGILGDDALN
+915 RGVVPVGIFGDDALN
-930 SAQTL
+930 RAQTL
-935 LSEAA
+935 LKEAVNLA
-940 GLVKDWGFPT
+940 KSLGIPNLK
-950 MVETEH
+950 ETEY
-956 EISLQLP
+956 EVTLQFP
-963 NGVVEGTV
+963 NGSVEGSI
-971 SYFETEELAGF
+971 SYFATEKLVGF
-982 ASLYGVDR
+982 ASLYGVNR
-990 LRSRAVILLLIL
+990 LHSRAAVLLLLL
-1002 AAQRVS
+1002 AAQGVIKDS
-1008 KHSTILFGYDGKEN
+1008 VMLFGYDEDNKS
-1022 EIKVNNVF
+1022 IKANIVF
-1030 FEKELTQEDALRR
+1030 FEKVLTQEDAQRR
-1043 LTGLIDAIHLARA
+1043 LAGLIDAIHIART
-1056 IPAVTFDGAV
+1056 IPAVKFDNTMKTIFAPV
-1066 KAIIAADASGDEEK
+1066 KPEGKKVKPKKEK
-1080 SPEFAF
+1080 ASPESAF

-1101 RLFGEEPKY
+1101 RLFGEEPRY
-1110 SDVFAIDGPI
+1110 SDVFAPDTPI
-1120 REFWSTLT
+1120 FNFWLT
-1128 SVVNGPKYKSFAKHG
+1128 RTNA
-1143 VTTIKVSGF
+1143 VSLPVYVGNSGYEETDVR
-1152 IVK
+1152 ISRYNVGGYESNE

>member
-1 MAEDFGTGLQVSYV
+1 MAEDFGNGLQVSYV

-20 IVQPVVTYLNSSP
+20 IVQPVVSYLNSSP
-33 ADRDIF
+33 TSRDIF
-39 SPDTIV
+39 ASDTIV
-45 VPNAGVRAWLQQQIA
+45 VPNAGVRAWLLQQIA
-60 TTIGATPREID
+60 TSVGATPGEVD
-71 GISVNLN
+71 GISANIN
-78 IGYVGMIRQMAG
+78 IGYVGMIRQLAG
-90 LARLQNDPWDIEPLT
+90 HARVQNDPWDIEPLT
-105 IAVLDCLADLPEAP
+105 IAVLDCLAGIPEAP
-119 ALSLRYGGMLRA
+119 ALALRYGGMLRA
-131 ARVIADTFD
+131 ARAIADTFD

-164 GKKISDGEWEI
+164 GNKISDGEWEI
-175 IQPALDNQDMWQFH
+175 IQPALDSQDAWQFN
-189 LWTKVRAL
+189 LWTKVRAH
-197 IGVSS
+197 IGVPS
-202 PPMQINSL
+202 PPVQINAL
-210 VSGLTDGSL
+210 VGGLLDGSL
-219 KPGAERLLIVGLQA
+219 KPDAERLLIVGLQA
-233 LDSRTIQLVKTLSAY
+233 LDSRTIQLVQTLSAH

-265 WQPDALSVTGA
+265 WQPEALAMNGA
-276 IGATAIRPKDAEV
+276 VGATAIRPKDAVV
-289 EDGVHPLLSTW
+289 EEGVHPLLSTW

-315 IQPSFAVQSEVVTP
+315 IQPSFAVQSEVVTT
-329 RTRLQHLQHCVVHE
+329 RSRLQHLQHCVVHE

-353 NDFSVQIH
+353 NDLSIQIH

-409 FGREVQVFDKD
+409 FGREVQVVDKD
-420 GFSRT
+420 GSSRNI
-425 VTIPLVVAD
+425 TIPLVVAD

-442 GAHLLSA
+442 GARLLSA
-449 VLEAMGSRA
+449 VLEVMGSRA

-465 VLAVDAVLTNL
+465 VLAVEAVLSNL

-483 DIWNQLLD
+483 DIWNQILD

-521 TVQQSLLG
+521 AVQQSLLG
-529 VLLADAKPVAE
+529 VLLPDAKPVAE

-569 DCEVKTR
+569 DCEVQTR

-589 ELLVELCGM
+589 ELLVELCGL
-598 NSDALAEPLN
+598 NSDALVEPLK

-613 RTSSQLIGSG
+613 RASSQLIGSG

-683 KEVDGDDLTGRQRFI
+683 KELEGDDLTGRQRFI
-698 GTSDSRIDTRRTFL
+698 GTSDSRIDTRRAFL

-749 CLDADSSLGSSAEE
+749 CLDADSSSDE
-763 VKSKMRT
+763 VKVKTSR

-813 TSQIS
+813 ASQIS
-818 TVTPFN
+818 TVTPFS
-824 VENPEVVTIEDL
+824 VEHPEVVTIEDL

-857 DKAQADIALL
+857 DKVQADTALL
-867 PVDIDDRRLRELW
+867 PIDIDVRRLRELW

-888 ATSTSPS
+888 ATSSSPS
-895 RSAKK
+895 RSSKK

-915 RGVVPVGILGDDALN
+915 RGAVPVGILGDDALD
-930 SAQTL
+930 SAQSL
-935 LSEAA
+935 LDEADA
-940 GLVKDWGFPT
+940 LVKQWGFPT
-950 MVETEH
+950 MVETEQ

-963 NGVVEGTV
+963 NGVVEGSV
-971 SYFETEELAGF
+971 SYFETEQLVGF

-990 LRSRAVILLLIL
+990 LRSRAAILLLIL
-1002 AAQRVS
+1002 AAQGVI
-1008 KHSTILFGYDGKEN
+1008 KHSTILFGYDDKAN

-1030 FEKELTQEDALRR
+1030 FETELTQADALRR
-1043 LTGLIDAIHLARA
+1043 LAGLIDAVHLARA
-1056 IPAVTFDGAV
+1056 IPAVTFDGVV

-1086 DKFVASDKYGKSLER
+1086 DKFVASDDYGKSLER
-1101 RLFGEEPKY
+1101 RLFGEEPNY
-1110 SDVFAIDGPI
+1110 SDVFAVDGPI

-1128 SVVNGPKYKSFAKHG
+1128 NAVNGPKFKSSAKHG
-1143 VTTIKVSGF
+1143 VTTIKVSGY

>member
-1 MAEDFGTGLQVSYV
+1 MAEDFGTGLRVSYV

-20 IVQPVVTYLNSSP
+20 IVQPVVSYLNSSP
-33 ADRDIF
+33 AGRDIF
-39 SPDTIV
+39 APDTIV

-60 TTIGATPREID
+60 TRVGATPDEVD
-71 GISVNLN
+71 GISANLN

-90 LARLQNDPWDIEPLT
+90 HARIQNDPWDIEPLT
-105 IAVLDCLADLPEAP
+105 IAVLDCLAGLPEAP
-119 ALSLRYGGMLRA
+119 ALALRYGGMLRA
-131 ARVIADTFD
+131 ARAIADTFD

-164 GKKISDGEWEI
+164 GNKISEGEWEI

-189 LWTKVRAL
+189 LWTEVRAH
-197 IGVSS
+197 IGVPS
-202 PPMQINSL
+202 PPVQINSL
-210 VSGLTDGSL
+210 VSGLIDGSL

-233 LDSRTIQLVKTLSAY
+233 LDSRTIQLVQTLSTY

-265 WQPDALSVTGA
+265 WQPHALAMTGA
-276 IGATAIRPKDAEV
+276 VGATAIRPKDAVV
-289 EDGVHPLLSTW
+289 EDGVHPLVSTW

-305 EAQLVLGTFG
+305 EAKLVLGTFG
-315 IQPSFAVQSEVVTP
+315 IQPSFTVQSEVVPT

-343 PHVPAQAVSQ
+343 PHVPAQPVSET
-353 NDFSVQIH
+353 DFSLQIH
-361 RTHELTRQVEILH
+361 RTHELSRQVEILH

-409 FGREVQVFDKD
+409 FGREVQVVDKN
-420 GFSRT
+420 GVSRT

-442 GAHLLSA
+442 GARLLSA
-449 VLEAMGSRA
+449 ILEAMGSRA

-465 VLAVDAVLTNL
+465 VLAVDAVLSNL

-529 VLLADAKPVAE
+529 VLLPDAKPVAE

-554 VDAVAALSYLLALLM
+554 VDAVAALSYLLSLLM
-569 DCEVKTR
+569 ECEVNTR
-576 VQRTIAEWCSLLE
+576 VQRSVSEWCSLLE

-598 NSDALAEPLN
+598 NSDALVEPLE

-613 RTSSQLIGSG
+613 RASSQLIGSG
-623 STTAVPFDEFAT
+623 STTAVPFDEFAS

-683 KEVDGDDLTGRQRFI
+683 KEIEGDDLTGRQRFI

-731 KNNAPVPFIT
+731 KNNAAVPFIT

-749 CLDADSSLGSSAEE
+749 CLDADSSTEE
-763 VKSKMRT
+763 VKEKSSR

-775 PRHAMSSNNFIIDK
+775 PRHAMSSNNFIDDK

-813 TSQIS
+813 VSQIS
-818 TVTPFN
+818 AVTPFN
-824 VENPEVVTIEDL
+824 VEQPEVVTIDEL

-847 LKTVGVSKWV
+847 LNTVGVSKWV
-857 DKAQADIALL
+857 DKVQADTALL
-867 PVDIDDRRLRELW
+867 PIDIDVRRLRELW
-880 NELRDLSE
+880 NELRELSE
-888 ATSTSPS
+888 ATSSSTS
-895 RSAKK
+895 RSSKK
-900 FKSDETSA
+900 FKSDELSA

-915 RGVVPVGILGDDALN
+915 RGAVPVGVLGDDALD

-935 LSEAA
+935 LDEADA
-940 GLVKDWGFPT
+940 LTKQWGFPT
-950 MVETEH
+950 MVETER

-990 LRSRAVILLLIL
+990 LHSRAAVLLLLL
-1002 AAQRVS
+1002 AAQGVI
-1008 KHSTILFGYDGKEN
+1008 KHSAILFGYDDKAN

-1030 FEKELTQEDALRR
+1030 FEIALTQEDALRR
-1043 LTGLIDAIHLARA
+1043 LAGLIDAVHIART
-1056 IPAVTFDGAV
+1056 IPAVKFGGTV
-1066 KAIIAADASGDEEK
+1066 KAILAAEASDEEEK

-1086 DKFVASDKYGKSLER
+1086 DKFVASDEYGKSLER

-1110 SDVFAIDGPI
+1110 SDVFAADGPI
-1120 REFWSTLT
+1120 REFWSALT
-1128 SVVNGPKYKSFAKHG
+1128 GAVNGPKFKSSAKHG
-1143 VTTIKVSGF
+1143 VTTIKVSGY

>member
-1 MAEDFGTGLQVSYV
+1 MAEDFGTGLRVSYV

-20 IVQPVVTYLNSSP
+20 IVQPVVSYLNSSP
-33 ADRDIF
+33 AGRDIF
-39 SPDTIV
+39 APDTIV

-60 TTIGATPREID
+60 TRVGATPDEVD
-71 GISVNLN
+71 GISANLN

-90 LARLQNDPWDIEPLT
+90 HARIQNDPWDIEPLT
-105 IAVLDCLADLPEAP
+105 IAVLDCLAGLPEAP
-119 ALSLRYGGMLRA
+119 ALALRYGGMLRA
-131 ARVIADTFD
+131 ARAIADTFD

-164 GKKISDGEWEI
+164 GNKISEGEWEI

-189 LWTKVRAL
+189 LWTKVRAH
-197 IGVSS
+197 IGVPS
-202 PPMQINSL
+202 PPVQINSL
-210 VSGLTDGSL
+210 VSGLIDGSL

-233 LDSRTIQLVKTLSAY
+233 LDSRTIQLVQTLSTY

-265 WQPDALSVTGA
+265 WQPEALAMNGA
-276 IGATAIRPKDAEV
+276 VGATAIRPKDAV
-289 EDGVHPLLSTW
+289 MEDGVHPLVSTW

-315 IQPSFAVQSEVVTP
+315 IQPSFTVQSEVVPT

-343 PHVPAQAVSQ
+343 PHVPAQPVSET
-353 NDFSVQIH
+353 DFSLQIH
-361 RTHELTRQVEILH
+361 RTHELSRQVEILH

-409 FGREVQVFDKD
+409 FGREVQVVDKN
-420 GFSRT
+420 GVSRA

-442 GAHLLSA
+442 GARLLSA

-465 VLAVDAVLTNL
+465 VLAVDAVLSNL

-483 DIWNQLLD
+483 DIWNQILD

-529 VLLADAKPVAE
+529 VLLPDAKPVAE

-554 VDAVAALSYLLALLM
+554 VDAVAALSYLLSLLM
-569 DCEVKTR
+569 ECEVNTR
-576 VQRTIAEWCSLLE
+576 VQRSVSEWCSLLE

-598 NSDALAEPLN
+598 NSDALVEPLE

-613 RTSSQLIGSG
+613 RASSQLIGSG
-623 STTAVPFDEFAT
+623 STTAVPFDEFAS

-683 KEVDGDDLTGRQRFI
+683 KEIEGDDLTGRQRFI

-749 CLDADSSLGSSAEE
+749 CLDADSSSDE
-763 VKSKMRT
+763 VKVKMRR
-770 LVFDH
+770 LIFDH

-813 TSQIS
+813 VSQIS
-818 TVTPFN
+818 AVTPFN
-824 VENPEVVTIEDL
+824 VEQPEVVTIDDL

-847 LKTVGVSKWV
+847 LNTVGVSKWV
-857 DKAQADIALL
+857 DKVQADTALL
-867 PVDIDDRRLRELW
+867 PIDLDKHRLRELW
-880 NELRDLSE
+880 NELRELSE
-888 ATSTSPS
+888 VASSSTS
-895 RSAKK
+895 RSSKK
-900 FKSDETSA
+900 FKSDELSA
-908 WQTLKKE
+908 WQSLKKE
-915 RGVVPVGILGDDALN
+915 RGAVPVGVLGDDALD

-935 LSEAA
+935 LDEADA
-940 GLVKDWGFPT
+940 LTKQWGFPT
-950 MVETEH
+950 MVETER

-963 NGVVEGTV
+963 NGVVEGAV

-982 ASLYGVDR
+982 ASFYGVDR
-990 LRSRAVILLLIL
+990 LHSRAAVLLLLL
-1002 AAQRVS
+1002 AAQGVI
-1008 KHSTILFGYDGKEN
+1008 KHSAILFGYDDKAN

-1030 FEKELTQEDALRR
+1030 FEIALTQEDALRR
-1043 LTGLIDAIHLARA
+1043 LAGLIDAVHIART
-1056 IPAVTFDGAV
+1056 IPAVKFGGTV
-1066 KAIIAADASGDEEK
+1066 KAILAAEASDEEEK

-1086 DKFVASDKYGKSLER
+1086 DKFVTSEDYGKSLER

-1110 SDVFAIDGPI
+1110 SDVFAADGQI
-1120 REFWSTLT
+1120 REFWSVLT
-1128 SVVNGPKYKSFAKHG
+1128 GAVSGPKFKSSAKHG
-1143 VTTIKVSGF
+1143 VTTIKVSGY

>member
-1 MAEDFGTGLQVSYV
+1 MAEDFGTGLRVSYV

-20 IVQPVVTYLNSSP
+20 IVQPVVSYLNSSP
-33 ADRDIF
+33 AGRDIF
-39 SPDTIV
+39 APDTIV

-60 TTIGATPREID
+60 TTVGATPDEVD
-71 GISVNLN
+71 GISANLN

-90 LARLQNDPWDIEPLT
+90 HARIQNDPWDIEPLT
-105 IAVLDCLADLPEAP
+105 IAVLDCLAGLPEAP
-119 ALSLRYGGMLRA
+119 ALALRYGGMLRA
-131 ARVIADTFD
+131 ARAIADTFD

-164 GKKISDGEWEI
+164 GNKISGGEWEI

-189 LWTKVRAL
+189 LWTKVRTH
-197 IGVSS
+197 IGVPS
-202 PPMQINSL
+202 PPVQINSL
-210 VSGLTDGSL
+210 VSGLLDGSL

-233 LDSRTIQLVKTLSAY
+233 LDSRTIQLVQTLSTY

-265 WQPDALSVTGA
+265 WQPQALAMAGA
-276 IGATAIRPKDAEV
+276 IGATAIRPKDAVV
-289 EDGVHPLLSTW
+289 EDGVHPLVSTW

-315 IQPSFAVQSEVVTP
+315 IQPSFTVQSEVVPT
-329 RTRLQHLQHCVVHE
+329 RTRLQHLQHCVIHE
-343 PHVPAQAVSQ
+343 PHVPAQPVSET
-353 NDFSVQIH
+353 DFSLQIH
-361 RTHELTRQVEILH
+361 RTHELSRQVEILH

-409 FGREVQVFDKD
+409 FGREVQVVDKN
-420 GFSRT
+420 GVSRN

-442 GAHLLSA
+442 GARLLSA

-465 VLAVDAVLTNL
+465 VLAVDAVLSNL

-529 VLLADAKPVAE
+529 VLLPDAKPVAE

-554 VDAVAALSYLLALLM
+554 VDAVAALSYLLSLLM
-569 DCEVKTR
+569 ECEVNTR
-576 VQRTIAEWCSLLE
+576 AQRSVSEWCSLLE

-598 NSDALAEPLN
+598 NSDALVEPLE

-613 RTSSQLIGSG
+613 RASSQLIGSG
-623 STTAVPFDEFAT
+623 STTAVPFDEFAS

-683 KEVDGDDLTGRQRFI
+683 KEIEGDDLTGRQRFI

-718 SDRFIITCIGKSI
+718 SDRFIVTCIGKSI

-749 CLDADSSLGSSAEE
+749 CLDADSSSDE
-763 VKSKMRT
+763 VKVKTSR

-775 PRHAMSSNNFIIDK
+775 PRHAMSSNNFIVDK

-813 TSQIS
+813 VSQTS

-824 VENPEVVTIEDL
+824 VEQPEVVTIDDL

-847 LKTVGVSKWV
+847 LNTVGVSKWV
-857 DKAQADIALL
+857 DKVQADTALL
-867 PVDIDDRRLRELW
+867 PIDIDVRRLRELW
-880 NELRDLSE
+880 NELRELSE
-888 ATSTSPS
+888 ATSSSTS
-895 RSAKK
+895 RSSKK
-900 FKSDETSA
+900 FKSDELSA

-915 RGVVPVGILGDDALN
+915 RGAVPVGVLGDDALD

-935 LSEAA
+935 LDEADA
-940 GLVKDWGFPT
+940 LTKQWGFPT
-950 MVETEH
+950 MVETER

-990 LRSRAVILLLIL
+990 LHSRAAVLLLLL
-1002 AAQRVS
+1002 AAQGVI
-1008 KHSTILFGYDGKEN
+1008 KHSAILFGYDDKAN

-1030 FEKELTQEDALRR
+1030 FEIALTQEDALQR
-1043 LTGLIDAIHLARA
+1043 LAGLIDAVHIART
-1056 IPAVTFDGAV
+1056 IPAVKFGGTV
-1066 KAIIAADASGDEEK
+1066 KAILAAEASDEEEK

-1086 DKFVASDKYGKSLER
+1086 DKFVASDEYGKSLER

-1110 SDVFAIDGPI
+1110 SDVFAADGPI
-1120 REFWSTLT
+1120 REFWSALT
-1128 SVVNGPKYKSFAKHG
+1128 GAVNGPKFKSSAKHG
-1143 VTTIKVSGF
+1143 VTTIKVSGY

>member
-1 MAEDFGTGLQVSYV
+1 MAEDFGTGLRVSYV

-20 IVQPVVTYLNSSP
+20 IVQPVVSYLNSSP

-39 SPDTIV
+39 APDTIV

-60 TTIGATPREID
+60 TTVGATPDEVD
-71 GISVNLN
+71 GISANLN

-90 LARLQNDPWDIEPLT
+90 HARIQNDPWDIEPLT
-105 IAVLDCLADLPEAP
+105 IAVLDCLAGITEAP
-119 ALSLRYGGMLRA
+119 ALALRYGGMLRA
-131 ARVIADTFD
+131 ARAIADTFD

-164 GKKISDGEWEI
+164 GNKISEGEWEI
-175 IQPALDNQDMWQFH
+175 IQPALDSQDAWQFN
-189 LWTKVRAL
+189 LWTKVRTH
-197 IGVSS
+197 IGVPS
-202 PPMQINSL
+202 PPVQINSL
-210 VSGLTDGSL
+210 VSGLLDGSL

-233 LDSRTIQLVKTLSAY
+233 LDSRTIQLVQTLSTY

-265 WQPDALSVTGA
+265 WQPQALAMAGA
-276 IGATAIRPKDAEV
+276 IGATAIRPKDAVV
-289 EDGVHPLLSTW
+289 EDGVHPLVSTW

-315 IQPSFAVQSEVVTP
+315 IQPSFTVQSEVVPT

-343 PHVPAQAVSQ
+343 PHVPAQPVSET
-353 NDFSVQIH
+353 DFSLQIH
-361 RTHELTRQVEILH
+361 RTHELSRQVEILH

-409 FGREVQVFDKD
+409 FGREVQVVDKN
-420 GFSRT
+420 GVSRT

-442 GAHLLSA
+442 GARLLSA

-465 VLAVDAVLTNL
+465 VLAVDAVLSNL

-529 VLLADAKPVAE
+529 VLLPDAKPVAE

-554 VDAVAALSYLLALLM
+554 VDAVAALSYLLSLLM
-569 DCEVKTR
+569 ECEVNTR
-576 VQRTIAEWCSLLE
+576 VQRSVSEWCSLLE

-598 NSDALAEPLN
+598 NSDALVEPLE

-613 RTSSQLIGSG
+613 RASSQLIGSG
-623 STTAVPFDEFAT
+623 STTAVPFDEFAS

-683 KEVDGDDLTGRQRFI
+683 KEIEGDDLTGRQRFI

-718 SDRFIITCIGKSI
+718 SDRFIVTCIGKSI

-749 CLDADSSLGSSAEE
+749 CLDADSSSDE
-763 VKSKMRT
+763 VKVKTSR

-775 PRHAMSSNNFIIDK
+775 PRHAMSSNNFIVDK

-813 TSQIS
+813 VSQTS

-824 VENPEVVTIEDL
+824 VEQPEVVTIDDL

-847 LKTVGVSKWV
+847 LNTVGVSKWV
-857 DKAQADIALL
+857 DKVQADTALL
-867 PVDIDDRRLRELW
+867 PIDIDVRRLRELW
-880 NELRDLSE
+880 NELRELSE
-888 ATSTSPS
+888 ATSSSTN
-895 RSAKK
+895 RSSKK
-900 FKSDETSA
+900 FKSDELSA

-915 RGVVPVGILGDDALN
+915 RGAVPVGVLGDDALD

-935 LSEAA
+935 LDEADA
-940 GLVKDWGFPT
+940 LTKQWGFPT
-950 MVETEH
+950 MVETER

-990 LRSRAVILLLIL
+990 LHSRAAVLLLLL
-1002 AAQRVS
+1002 AAQGVI
-1008 KHSTILFGYDGKEN
+1008 KHSAILFGYDDKAN

-1030 FEKELTQEDALRR
+1030 FEIALTQEDALQR
-1043 LTGLIDAIHLARA
+1043 LAGLIDAVHIART
-1056 IPAVTFDGAV
+1056 IPAVKFGGTV
-1066 KAIIAADASGDEEK
+1066 KAILAAEASDEEEK

-1086 DKFVASDKYGKSLER
+1086 DKFVASDEYGKSLER
-1101 RLFGEEPKY
+1101 RLFGEEPRY
-1110 SDVFAIDGPI
+1110 SDVFAADGPI
-1120 REFWSTLT
+1120 REFWSALT
-1128 SVVNGPKYKSFAKHG
+1128 GAVNGPKFKSSAKHG
-1143 VTTIKVSGF
+1143 VTTIKVSGY

>member
-1 MAEDFGTGLQVSYV
+1 
-15 ANLAQ
+15 
-20 IVQPVVTYLNSSP
+20 
-33 ADRDIF
+33 
-39 SPDTIV
+39 
-45 VPNAGVRAWLQQQIA
+45 
-60 TTIGATPREID
+60 
-71 GISVNLN
+71 
-78 IGYVGMIRQMAG
+78 
-90 LARLQNDPWDIEPLT
+90 
-105 IAVLDCLADLPEAP
+105 
-119 ALSLRYGGMLRA
+119 
-131 ARVIADTFD
+131 
-140 VYHARRPQM
+140 
-149 IDAWEK
+149 
-155 GLAVLAPEL
+155 
-164 GKKISDGEWEI
+164 
-175 IQPALDNQDMWQFH
+175 
-189 LWTKVRAL
+189 
-197 IGVSS
+197 
-202 PPMQINSL
+202 
-210 VSGLTDGSL
+210 
-219 KPGAERLLIVGLQA
+219 
-233 LDSRTIQLVKTLSAY
+233 
-248 IPVEVVLV
+248 
-256 HPSPALAQK
+256 
-265 WQPDALSVTGA
+265 
-276 IGATAIRPKDAEV
+276 
-289 EDGVHPLLSTW
+289 
-300 LQGSR
+300 
-305 EAQLVLGTFG
+305 
-315 IQPSFAVQSEVVTP
+315 
-329 RTRLQHLQHCVVHE
+329 
-343 PHVPAQAVSQ
+343 
-353 NDFSVQIH
+353 
-361 RTHELTRQVEILH
+361 LH

-409 FGREVQVFDKD
+409 FGREVEVADKD
-420 GFSRT
+420 GSSRI

-442 GAHLLSA
+442 GARLLSV
-449 VLEAMGSRA
+449 VLEAMSSRA

-465 VLAVDAVLTNL
+465 VLAVDAVLSNM

-483 DIWNQLLD
+483 EIWHQLLD

-529 VLLADAKPVAE
+529 VLLPDAKPVEE

-554 VDAVAALSYLLALLM
+554 VDAVAALSYLLSLLM
-569 DCEVKTR
+569 ECEVNTR
-576 VQRTIAEWCSLLE
+576 VQRSVSEWCSLLE
-589 ELLVELCGM
+589 ELLVALCGV
-598 NSDALAEPLN
+598 NSDALVEPLK

-613 RTSSQLIGSG
+613 RTSTQLIGSG
-623 STTAVPFDEFAT
+623 STTTVPFDEFAT

-683 KEVDGDDLTGRQRFI
+683 KEIEGDDLTGRQRFI

-718 SDRFIITCIGKSI
+718 TDRFIVTCIGKSI

-749 CLDADSSLGSSAEE
+749 CLDADSSAEE
-763 VKSKMRT
+763 PKVKMRR

-775 PRHAMSSNNFIIDK
+775 PRHAMSANNFIVDK

-795 WGHNGASFTAG
+795 WGHNNASFTAG
-806 SVVGTTN
+806 SVVGTAN
-813 TSQIS
+813 ASQSS

-824 VENPEVVTIEDL
+824 VEQPEVVTIDEL

-857 DKAQADIALL
+857 DKVEADTALL
-867 PVDIDDRRLRELW
+867 PVDVDVRRLRELW
-880 NELRDLSE
+880 NELRELSE
-888 ATSTSPS
+888 ATSSSSS
-895 RSAKK
+895 RSSKR

-915 RGVVPVGILGDDALN
+915 RGAVPVGVLGDDALN
-930 SAQTL
+930 NAQTL
-935 LSEAA
+935 LDEAVA
-940 GLVKDWGFPT
+940 LTKQWGFPT
-950 MVETEH
+950 MVETEC

-971 SYFETEELAGF
+971 SYFETKELAGF
-982 ASLYGVDR
+982 AGLYGVDR
-990 LRSRAVILLLIL
+990 MHSRAAVLLLLL
-1002 AAQRVS
+1002 AAQGVI
-1008 KHSTILFGYDGKEN
+1008 KHSTILYGYDDKAN

-1030 FEKELTQEDALRR
+1030 FEKALTQEDALRR
-1043 LTGLIDAIHLARA
+1043 LAELIDAVHIART
-1056 IPAVTFDGAV
+1056 IPAVEFGGTV

-1110 SDVFAIDGPI
+1110 SDVFATDGAI
-1120 REFWSTLT
+1120 QKFWSTLMGA
-1128 SVVNGPKYKSFAKHG
+1128 VNGPKFKSSSKHG
-1143 VTTIKVSGF
+1143 VTSIKVSGY

>member
-1 MAEDFGTGLQVSYV
+1 MAEDFGTGLRVSYV

-20 IVQPVVTYLNSSP
+20 IVQPVVSYLNSSP
-33 ADRDIF
+33 AGRDIF
-39 SPDTIV
+39 APDTIV

-60 TTIGATPREID
+60 TTVGATPDEVD
-71 GISVNLN
+71 GISANLN

-90 LARLQNDPWDIEPLT
+90 HARIQNDPWDIEPLT
-105 IAVLDCLADLPEAP
+105 IAVLDCLAGLPEAP
-119 ALSLRYGGMLRA
+119 ALALRYGGMLRA
-131 ARVIADTFD
+131 ARAIADTFD

-164 GKKISDGEWEI
+164 GNKISEGEWEI
-175 IQPALDNQDMWQFH
+175 IQPALDNQDLWQFH
-189 LWTKVRAL
+189 LWTKVRTH
-197 IGVSS
+197 IGVPS
-202 PPMQINSL
+202 PPVQINSL
-210 VSGLTDGSL
+210 VSGLIDGSL

-233 LDSRTIQLVKTLSAY
+233 LDSRTIQLVQTLSTY

-265 WQPDALSVTGA
+265 WQPQALAMAGA
-276 IGATAIRPKDAEV
+276 IGATAIRPKDAVV
-289 EDGVHPLLSTW
+289 EDGVHPLVSTW

-315 IQPSFAVQSEVVTP
+315 IQPSFTVQSEVVPT
-329 RTRLQHLQHCVVHE
+329 RTRLQHLQHCVIHE
-343 PHVPAQAVSQ
+343 PHVPAQPVSET
-353 NDFSVQIH
+353 DFSLQIH
-361 RTHELTRQVEILH
+361 RTHELSRQVEILH

-409 FGREVQVFDKD
+409 FGREVQVVDKN
-420 GFSRT
+420 GVSRT

-442 GAHLLSA
+442 GARLLSA

-465 VLAVDAVLTNL
+465 VLAVDAVLSNL

-529 VLLADAKPVAE
+529 VLLPDAKPVAE

-554 VDAVAALSYLLALLM
+554 VDAVAALSYLLSLLM
-569 DCEVKTR
+569 ECEVNTR
-576 VQRTIAEWCSLLE
+576 VQRSVSEWCSLLE

-598 NSDALAEPLN
+598 NSDALVEPLE

-613 RTSSQLIGSG
+613 RASSQLIGSG
-623 STTAVPFDEFAT
+623 STTAVPFDEFAS

-683 KEVDGDDLTGRQRFI
+683 KEIEGDDLTGRQRFI

-718 SDRFIITCIGKSI
+718 SDRFIVTCIGKSI

-749 CLDADSSLGSSAEE
+749 CLDADSSSDE
-763 VKSKMRT
+763 VKVKTSR

-775 PRHAMSSNNFIIDK
+775 PRHAMSSNNFIVDK

-813 TSQIS
+813 VSQTS

-824 VENPEVVTIEDL
+824 VEQPEVVTIDDL

-847 LKTVGVSKWV
+847 LNTVGVSKWV
-857 DKAQADIALL
+857 DKVQADTALL
-867 PVDIDDRRLRELW
+867 PIDIDVRRLRELW
-880 NELRDLSE
+880 NELRELSE
-888 ATSTSPS
+888 ATSSSTS
-895 RSAKK
+895 RSSKK
-900 FKSDETSA
+900 FKSDELSA

-915 RGVVPVGILGDDALN
+915 RGAVPVGVLGDDALD

-935 LSEAA
+935 LDEADA
-940 GLVKDWGFPT
+940 LTKQWGFPT
-950 MVETEH
+950 MVETER

-990 LRSRAVILLLIL
+990 LHSRAAVLLLLL
-1002 AAQRVS
+1002 AAQGVI
-1008 KHSTILFGYDGKEN
+1008 KHSAILFGYDDKAN

-1030 FEKELTQEDALRR
+1030 FEIALTQEDALQR
-1043 LTGLIDAIHLARA
+1043 LAGLIDAVHIART
-1056 IPAVTFDGAV
+1056 IPAVKFGGTV
-1066 KAIIAADASGDEEK
+1066 KAILAAEASDEEEK

-1086 DKFVASDKYGKSLER
+1086 DKFVASDEYGKSLER

-1110 SDVFAIDGPI
+1110 SDVFAADGPI
-1120 REFWSTLT
+1120 REFWSALT
-1128 SVVNGPKYKSFAKHG
+1128 GAVNGPKFKSSAKHG
-1143 VTTIKVSGF
+1143 VTTIKVSGY

>member
-1 MAEDFGTGLQVSYV
+1 
-15 ANLAQ
+15 
-20 IVQPVVTYLNSSP
+20 
-33 ADRDIF
+33 
-39 SPDTIV
+39 
-45 VPNAGVRAWLQQQIA
+45 
-60 TTIGATPREID
+60 
-71 GISVNLN
+71 
-78 IGYVGMIRQMAG
+78 
-90 LARLQNDPWDIEPLT
+90 
-105 IAVLDCLADLPEAP
+105 
-119 ALSLRYGGMLRA
+119 
-131 ARVIADTFD
+131 
-140 VYHARRPQM
+140 
-149 IDAWEK
+149 
-155 GLAVLAPEL
+155 
-164 GKKISDGEWEI
+164 
-175 IQPALDNQDMWQFH
+175 
-189 LWTKVRAL
+189 
-197 IGVSS
+197 
-202 PPMQINSL
+202 
-210 VSGLTDGSL
+210 
-219 KPGAERLLIVGLQA
+219 
-233 LDSRTIQLVKTLSAY
+233 
-248 IPVEVVLV
+248 
-256 HPSPALAQK
+256 
-265 WQPDALSVTGA
+265 
-276 IGATAIRPKDAEV
+276 V
-289 EDGVHPLLSTW
+289 EDGVHPLVSTW

-315 IQPSFAVQSEVVTP
+315 IQPSFTVQSEVVPT

-343 PHVPAQAVSQ
+343 PHVPAQPVSET
-353 NDFSVQIH
+353 DFSLQIH
-361 RTHELTRQVEILH
+361 RTHELSRQVEILH

-409 FGREVQVFDKD
+409 FGREVQVVDKN
-420 GFSRT
+420 GVSRT

-442 GAHLLSA
+442 GARLLSA

-465 VLAVDAVLTNL
+465 VLAVDAVLSNL

-529 VLLADAKPVAE
+529 VLLPDAKPVAE

-554 VDAVAALSYLLALLM
+554 VDAVAALSYLLSLLM
-569 DCEVKTR
+569 ECEVNTR
-576 VQRTIAEWCSLLE
+576 VQRSVSEWCSLLE

-598 NSDALAEPLN
+598 NSDALVEPLE

-613 RTSSQLIGSG
+613 RASSQLIGSG
-623 STTAVPFDEFAT
+623 STTAVPFDEFAS

-683 KEVDGDDLTGRQRFI
+683 KEIEGDDLTGRQRFI

-718 SDRFIITCIGKSI
+718 SDRFIVTCIGKSI

-749 CLDADSSLGSSAEE
+749 CLDADSSSDEAK
-763 VKSKMRT
+763 VKTSR

-775 PRHAMSSNNFIIDK
+775 PRHAMSSNNFIVDK

-813 TSQIS
+813 VSQTS

-824 VENPEVVTIEDL
+824 VEQPEVVTIDDL

-847 LKTVGVSKWV
+847 LNTVGVSKWV
-857 DKAQADIALL
+857 DKVQADTALL
-867 PVDIDDRRLRELW
+867 PIDIDVRRLRELW
-880 NELRDLSE
+880 NELRELSE
-888 ATSTSPS
+888 ATSSSTN
-895 RSAKK
+895 RSSKK
-900 FKSDETSA
+900 FKSDELSA

-915 RGVVPVGILGDDALN
+915 RGAVPVGVLGDDALD

-935 LSEAA
+935 LDEADA
-940 GLVKDWGFPT
+940 LTKQWGFPT
-950 MVETEH
+950 MVETER

-990 LRSRAVILLLIL
+990 LHSRAAVLLLLL
-1002 AAQRVS
+1002 AAQGVI
-1008 KHSTILFGYDGKEN
+1008 KHSAILFGYDDKAN

-1030 FEKELTQEDALRR
+1030 FEIALTQEDALQR
-1043 LTGLIDAIHLARA
+1043 LAGLIDAVHIART
-1056 IPAVTFDGAV
+1056 IPAVKFGGTV
-1066 KAIIAADASGDEEK
+1066 KAILAAEASDEEEK

-1086 DKFVASDKYGKSLER
+1086 DKFVASDEYGKSLER

-1110 SDVFAIDGPI
+1110 SDVFAADGPI
-1120 REFWSTLT
+1120 REFWSALT
-1128 SVVNGPKYKSFAKHG
+1128 GAVNGPKFKSSAKHG
-1143 VTTIKVSGF
+1143 VTTIKVSGY

>member
-1 MAEDFGTGLQVSYV
+1 MAEDFGNGLQVSYV

-20 IVQPVVTYLNSSP
+20 IVQPVVSYLNSSP
-33 ADRDIF
+33 TSRDIF
-39 SPDTIV
+39 ASDTIV
-45 VPNAGVRAWLQQQIA
+45 VPNAGVRAWLLQQIA
-60 TTIGATPREID
+60 TSVGATPGEVD
-71 GISVNLN
+71 GISANIN
-78 IGYVGMIRQMAG
+78 IGYVGMIRQLAG
-90 LARLQNDPWDIEPLT
+90 HARVQNDPWDIEPLT
-105 IAVLDCLADLPEAP
+105 IAVLDCLAGIPEAP
-119 ALSLRYGGMLRA
+119 ALALRYGGMLRA
-131 ARVIADTFD
+131 ARAIADTFD

-164 GKKISDGEWEI
+164 GNKISDGEWEI
-175 IQPALDNQDMWQFH
+175 IQPALDSQDAWQFN
-189 LWTKVRAL
+189 LWTKVRAH
-197 IGVSS
+197 IGVPS
-202 PPMQINSL
+202 PPVQINAL
-210 VSGLTDGSL
+210 VSGLLDGSL
-219 KPGAERLLIVGLQA
+219 TPGAERLLIVGLQA
-233 LDSRTIQLVKTLSAY
+233 LDSRTIQLVQTLSAH

-265 WQPDALSVTGA
+265 WQPEALAMNGA
-276 IGATAIRPKDAEV
+276 VGATAIRPKDAVV
-289 EDGVHPLLSTW
+289 EEGVHPLLSTW

-315 IQPSFAVQSEVVTP
+315 IQPSFAVQSEVVTT
-329 RTRLQHLQHCVVHE
+329 RSRLQHLQHCVVHE

-353 NDFSVQIH
+353 NDLSIQIH

-409 FGREVQVFDKD
+409 FGREVQVVDK
-420 GFSRT
+420 GGSSRN

-442 GAHLLSA
+442 GARLLSA
-449 VLEAMGSRA
+449 VLEVMGSRA

-465 VLAVDAVLTNL
+465 VLAVEAVLSNL

-483 DIWNQLLD
+483 DIWNQILD

-521 TVQQSLLG
+521 AVQQSLLG
-529 VLLADAKPVAE
+529 VLLPDAKPVAE

-569 DCEVKTR
+569 DCEVQTR

-598 NSDALAEPLN
+598 NSDALVEPLK

-623 STTAVPFDEFAT
+623 STTAVPFDEFAS

-683 KEVDGDDLTGRQRFI
+683 KELEGDDLTGRQRFI
-698 GTSDSRIDTRRTFL
+698 GTSDSRIDTRRAFL

-749 CLDADSSLGSSAEE
+749 CLDADSSSDE
-763 VKSKMRT
+763 VKVKTSR

-789 VVPGMV
+789 VIPGMV

-813 TSQIS
+813 ASQIS
-818 TVTPFN
+818 TVTPFS
-824 VENPEVVTIEDL
+824 VEHPEVVTIEDL

-857 DKAQADIALL
+857 DKVQADTALL
-867 PVDIDDRRLRELW
+867 PIDIDVRRLRELW

-888 ATSTSPS
+888 ATSSSPS
-895 RSAKK
+895 RSSKK

-915 RGVVPVGILGDDALN
+915 RGAVPVGILGDDALD
-930 SAQTL
+930 SAQSL
-935 LSEAA
+935 LDEADV
-940 GLVKDWGFPT
+940 LVKQWGFPT

-956 EISLQLP
+956 EVSLQLP
-963 NGVVEGTV
+963 NGVVEGSV
-971 SYFETEELAGF
+971 SYFETEQLVGF

-990 LRSRAVILLLIL
+990 LRSRAAILLLIL
-1002 AAQRVS
+1002 AAQGVI
-1008 KHSTILFGYDGKEN
+1008 KHSTILFGYDDKAN

-1030 FEKELTQEDALRR
+1030 FETELTQADALRR
-1043 LTGLIDAIHLARA
+1043 LAGLIDAVHLARA
-1056 IPAVTFDGAV
+1056 IPAVTFDGVV
-1066 KAIIAADASGDEEK
+1066 KAIVAADASGDEEK

-1086 DKFVASDKYGKSLER
+1086 DKFVASDDYGKSLER

-1128 SVVNGPKYKSFAKHG
+1128 SAVNGPKFKSSAKHG
-1143 VTTIKVSGF
+1143 VTTIKVSGY

>member
-1 MAEDFGTGLQVSYV
+1 MAEDFGTGLRVSYV
-15 ANLAQ
+15 ANLGQ
-20 IVQPVVTYLNSSP
+20 IVQPVVSYLNSSP

-39 SPDTIV
+39 APDTIV

-60 TTIGATPREID
+60 TTVGATPDEVD
-71 GISVNLN
+71 GISANLN

-90 LARLQNDPWDIEPLT
+90 HARIQNDPWDIEPLT
-105 IAVLDCLADLPEAP
+105 IAVLDCLVGLPEAP
-119 ALSLRYGGMLRA
+119 ALALRYGGMLRA
-131 ARVIADTFD
+131 ARAIADTFD

-164 GKKISDGEWEI
+164 GNKISEGEWEI

-189 LWTKVRAL
+189 LWTKVRAH
-197 IGVSS
+197 IGVPS
-202 PPMQINSL
+202 PPVQINSL
-210 VSGLTDGSL
+210 VSGLIDGSL

-233 LDSRTIQLVKTLSAY
+233 LDSRTIQLVQTLSTY

-265 WQPDALSVTGA
+265 WQPHALAMTGA
-276 IGATAIRPKDAEV
+276 VGATAIRPKDAVV

-315 IQPSFAVQSEVVTP
+315 IQPSFTVQSDVVPT

-343 PHVPAQAVSQ
+343 PHVPPQPVSET
-353 NDFSVQIH
+353 DFSLQIH
-361 RTHELTRQVEILH
+361 RTHELSRQVEILH

-409 FGREVQVFDKD
+409 FGREVQVVDKN
-420 GFSRT
+420 GVSRT

-442 GAHLLSA
+442 GARLLSA

-465 VLAVDAVLTNL
+465 VLAVDAVLSNL

-529 VLLADAKPVAE
+529 VLLPDAKPVAE

-554 VDAVAALSYLLALLM
+554 VDAVAALSYLLSLLM
-569 DCEVKTR
+569 DCEVNTR
-576 VQRTIAEWCSLLE
+576 VQRSVSEWCSLLE

-598 NSDALAEPLN
+598 NSDALVEPLE

-613 RTSSQLIGSG
+613 RASSQLIGSG
-623 STTAVPFDEFAT
+623 SSTAVPFDEFAS

-683 KEVDGDDLTGRQRFI
+683 KEIEGDDLTGRQRFI

-749 CLDADSSLGSSAEE
+749 CLDADSSTEE
-763 VKSKMRT
+763 PKVKTRR

-775 PRHAMSSNNFIIDK
+775 PRHAMSSNNFIVDK

-813 TSQIS
+813 VSQIS
-818 TVTPFN
+818 AVTPFN
-824 VENPEVVTIEDL
+824 VEQPEVVTIDDL

-847 LKTVGVSKWV
+847 LNTVGVSKWV
-857 DKAQADIALL
+857 DKVQADTALL
-867 PVDIDDRRLRELW
+867 PIDIDVRRLRELW
-880 NELRDLSE
+880 NELRELSE
-888 ATSTSPS
+888 ATSSSTS
-895 RSAKK
+895 RSSKK
-900 FKSDETSA
+900 FKSDELSA

-915 RGVVPVGILGDDALN
+915 RGAVPVGVLGDDALD

-935 LSEAA
+935 LDEADA
-940 GLVKDWGFPT
+940 LTKQWGFPT
-950 MVETEH
+950 MVETER

-990 LRSRAVILLLIL
+990 LHSRAAVLLLLL
-1002 AAQRVS
+1002 AAQGVI
-1008 KHSTILFGYDGKEN
+1008 KHSAILFGYDDKAN

-1030 FEKELTQEDALRR
+1030 FETELTQADALQR
-1043 LTGLIDAIHLARA
+1043 LAGLIDAVHIART
-1056 IPAVTFDGAV
+1056 IPAVKFGGTV
-1066 KAIIAADASGDEEK
+1066 KAILAAEASDEEEK
-1080 SPEFAF
+1080 SPEFTF
-1086 DKFVASDKYGKSLER
+1086 DKFVTSDEYGKSLER

-1110 SDVFAIDGPI
+1110 SDVFAADGPI
-1120 REFWSTLT
+1120 REFWSALT
-1128 SVVNGPKYKSFAKHG
+1128 GAVNGPKFKSSAKHG
-1143 VTTIKVSGF
+1143 VTTIKVSGY

>member
-1 MAEDFGTGLQVSYV
+1 
-15 ANLAQ
+15 
-20 IVQPVVTYLNSSP
+20 
-33 ADRDIF
+33 
-39 SPDTIV
+39 
-45 VPNAGVRAWLQQQIA
+45 
-60 TTIGATPREID
+60 
-71 GISVNLN
+71 
-78 IGYVGMIRQMAG
+78 
-90 LARLQNDPWDIEPLT
+90 
-105 IAVLDCLADLPEAP
+105 
-119 ALSLRYGGMLRA
+119 
-131 ARVIADTFD
+131 
-140 VYHARRPQM
+140 
-149 IDAWEK
+149 
-155 GLAVLAPEL
+155 
-164 GKKISDGEWEI
+164 
-175 IQPALDNQDMWQFH
+175 
-189 LWTKVRAL
+189 
-197 IGVSS
+197 
-202 PPMQINSL
+202 
-210 VSGLTDGSL
+210 
-219 KPGAERLLIVGLQA
+219 
-233 LDSRTIQLVKTLSAY
+233 
-248 IPVEVVLV
+248 
-256 HPSPALAQK
+256 
-265 WQPDALSVTGA
+265 
-276 IGATAIRPKDAEV
+276 
-289 EDGVHPLLSTW
+289 
-300 LQGSR
+300 
-305 EAQLVLGTFG
+305 
-315 IQPSFAVQSEVVTP
+315 
-329 RTRLQHLQHCVVHE
+329 
-343 PHVPAQAVSQ
+343 
-353 NDFSVQIH
+353 
-361 RTHELTRQVEILH
+361 LH

-409 FGREVQVFDKD
+409 FGREVQVVDKN
-420 GFSRT
+420 GVSRT

-442 GAHLLSA
+442 GARLLSA

-465 VLAVDAVLTNL
+465 VLAVDAVLSNL

-529 VLLADAKPVAE
+529 VLLPDAKPVAE

-554 VDAVAALSYLLALLM
+554 VDAVAALSYLLSLLM
-569 DCEVKTR
+569 ECEVNTR
-576 VQRTIAEWCSLLE
+576 VQRSVSEWCSLLE

-598 NSDALAEPLN
+598 NSDALVEPLE

-613 RTSSQLIGSG
+613 RASSQLIGSG
-623 STTAVPFDEFAT
+623 STTAVPFDEFAS

-683 KEVDGDDLTGRQRFI
+683 KEIEGDDLTGRQRFI
-698 GTSDSRIDTRRTFL
+698 GTSDSRIDTRRVFL

-749 CLDADSSLGSSAEE
+749 CLDADSSSDE
-763 VKSKMRT
+763 VKVKTSR

-813 TSQIS
+813 VSQIS

-824 VENPEVVTIEDL
+824 VEQPEVVTIDDL

-847 LKTVGVSKWV
+847 LNTVGVSKWV
-857 DKAQADIALL
+857 DKVQADTALL
-867 PVDIDDRRLRELW
+867 PIDIDVRRLRELW
-880 NELRDLSE
+880 NELRELSE
-888 ATSTSPS
+888 ATSSSTN
-895 RSAKK
+895 RSSKK
-900 FKSDETSA
+900 FKSDELSA

-915 RGVVPVGILGDDALN
+915 RGSVPVGVLGDDALD

-935 LSEAA
+935 LDEADA
-940 GLVKDWGFPT
+940 LTKQWGFPT
-950 MVETEH
+950 MVETES

-990 LRSRAVILLLIL
+990 LHSRAAVLLLLL
-1002 AAQRVS
+1002 AAQGVI
-1008 KHSTILFGYDGKEN
+1008 KHSAILFGYDDKAN

-1030 FEKELTQEDALRR
+1030 FEIALTQEDALQR
-1043 LTGLIDAIHLARA
+1043 LAGLIDAVHIART
-1056 IPAVTFDGAV
+1056 IPAVKFGGTV
-1066 KAIIAADASGDEEK
+1066 KAILAAEASDEEEK

-1086 DKFVASDKYGKSLER
+1086 DKFVASDEYGKSLER
-1101 RLFGEEPKY
+1101 RLFGEEPRY
-1110 SDVFAIDGPI
+1110 SDVFAADGPI
-1120 REFWSTLT
+1120 REFWSALT
-1128 SVVNGPKYKSFAKHG
+1128 GAVNGPKFKSSAKHG
-1143 VTTIKVSGF
+1143 VTTIKVSGY